1 MKRMMSV
8 LFINRSISRKGQ
20 NFIFQ
25 NQYLFKPYLTN
36 PAMAVSTTPESTK
49 NNIMNGEL
57 KKFMRWSIFL
67 FFFSL
72 SSINSF
78 AQSPNLLSYQTVIRN
93 SNNELVA
100 NATIGMRIS
109 ILSGTAAD
117 VLWYQEEHTVKT
129 NLNGLAYIVI
139 GKGTNLNG
147 IMTEIDWSKGP
158 FYIKSE
164 SDPNGGKN
172 YTLIIVSQLLSVPYA
187 IYAKSAEKVTG
198 PITELDPQFNASIA
212 KGITAA
218 DTALWNRETDP
229 VFSKSISKGITESD
243 ISYWNNKLSSFGET
257 DPSFSASISKGI
269 TAVDTAYW
277 NKKLSSFTES
287 DPLFNASVARGI
299 TALDTAKWNKILVLS
314 DTEDIADL
322 AITNDKISGIA
333 GSKVIGDIAGN
344 AANVT
349 GTVAVGNGGTG
360 ATSLT
365 GYVKGNGLSAMTA
378 ISSIPVADVTGAVKK
393 VNGTLPDSSG
403 EVTILFG
410 RVRSGIYA
418 GLPTSG
424 GVNGDI
430 YIVSGEVVN
439 TSNNGRTF
447 IKDDIAWNEI
457 SFNTAATDERYL
469 RLGGGTMEG
478 SLSFPTGKTLI
489 ITDAPTGSTDAANK
503 GYVDA
508 KISSEVPNASDTT
521 LGKIQLVGDLAGTA
535 SSPTVP
541 GLALKAPINNP
552 AFTGTVSGVTK
563 AMVDLG
569 NVDNTS
575 DVNKPVSDAT
585 LTALNLKAP
594 LASPTF
600 TGTVTG
606 VTKAMVDLGNVD
618 NTSDLNKPVSSA
630 AQTALDLKEN
640 ASNKSD
646 ASLGTSTILYPT
658 QNAVK
663 TYVDSYVASGV
674 PDATSSVKGKLQLA
688 GDLDGTAA
696 LPSIKTSAIT
706 TGKLAADAVT
716 SAKIA
721 DGEIVNADI
730 STSAAIADSKL
741 ATIATA
747 NKVSNSATTATNANT
762 ASAIVAR
769 DASGDFSAG
778 TITATGFSGPLSGN
792 ASTATLA
799 ATATKLAATKNI
811 NGTAFDGSSDIT
823 VIADA
828 GTLSGTTLKSTVVS
842 SSLTSVGTLTNLTVT
857 NPIAGSVTG
866 NAANISGTVAVLNG
880 GTGAT
885 TAAAALTNL
894 GAAPIASPTF
904 TGSVTAPIY
913 ASTPQAL
920 TAGSTINW
928 DPANGLNAS
937 VTLNQNSTLNFTSTP
952 TAGSYGRLIV
962 TQDATG
968 SRILTLPS
976 TANKVL
982 GSTSTS
988 NITLST
994 AANAKDILNFYYD
1007 GTNCFWNIGQGYGT
1021 ASSSSPSS
1029 SSTNLATSVTGILA
1043 VANGG
1048 TGAATLTGYVKG
1060 TGTTAM
1066 TASAAIPVADVTG
1079 AAPLASP
1086 AFSGTPS
1093 LPTGTTGV
1101 TQTAGTNNTTLATTA
1116 YADAAVTGKQNTL
1129 TNSAG
1134 LAGALA
1140 DETGTGLAVFATSPI
1155 LTTPNLG
1162 TPSALV
1168 GTNITG
1174 TAAGLTVGTA
1184 TNLAAGL
1191 GGQIPYQSAVGT
1203 TAMLANGTA
1212 GQVLQS
1218 NGTTLAPSWVAAPTG
1233 DMTLSGVQTVTGTK
1247 TFTSANLVLQGSTS
1261 GSTILNASGTASGTA
1276 ILPAAG
1282 GTLATLAGTE
1292 TFTNKTLTSPVL
1304 TTPSLG
1310 TPTTLVLT
1318 SATNL
1323 PLTTGVTGTLPV
1335 ANGGT
1340 GNSTATQN
1348 FIFAGPATGSTAAA
1362 PGFRALVAADI
1373 PATAISYSKIQNIT
1387 AGKLL
1392 GSISASAAAPG
1403 EVAIGSGL
1411 SLTSGTLAATNAGTV
1426 TSVAALT
1433 LGTTGNDIGS
1443 SVATA
1448 STTPIITLNIPDASV
1463 SARGVVTTGTQTI
1476 AGAKTFSGAITAKN
1490 YITTVPATITATTTT
1505 ALDFSTG
1512 NILKVSLGANITT
1525 LSVTNATAGTYLLEI
1540 IQGGTYTVAFPAA
1553 WKWSGGTAPTIT
1565 ATSGKTDIITIVYDG
1580 TTYFASAV
1588 QNF

>member
-1 MKRMMSV
+1 
-8 LFINRSISRKGQ
+8 
-20 NFIFQ
+20 
-25 NQYLFKPYLTN
+25 
-36 PAMAVSTTPESTK
+36 
-49 NNIMNGEL
+49 MNVAL

-67 FFFSL
+67 FFFSF

-78 AQSPNLLSYQTVIRN
+78 AQSPNLISYQTVIRN

-100 NATIGMRIS
+100 NATVGMRIS

-129 NLNGLAYIVI
+129 NLNGLAYVVI

-172 YTLIIVSQLLSVPYA
+172 YTLIVVSQLLSVPYA

-212 KGITAA
+212 KSITAA
-218 DTALWNRETDP
+218 DTALWNTETDP
-229 VFSKSISKGITESD
+229 LFSKSISNGITESD
-243 ISYWNNKLSSFGET
+243 ISFWNNKLSSFGET
-257 DPSFSASISKGI
+257 DPSFNISIAKGI
-269 TAVDTAYW
+269 TAVDTSYWNKKLSSFVETDPSFNTSIARGITTLDTAYW
-277 NKKLSSFTES
+277 NKKLSSFTET
-287 DPLFNASVARGI
+287 DPSFNTSIAKGI
-299 TALDTAKWNKILVLS
+299 TAVDTAKWNSIVGLS
-314 DTEDIADL
+314 GTDDIANL
-322 AITNDKISGIA
+322 AITDAKISGIA
-333 GSKVIGDIAGN
+333 GSKVTGDIAGN

-360 ATSLT
+360 ANSLT
-365 GYVKGNGLSAMTA
+365 GYVKGNGSSAMTA
-378 ISSIPVADVTGAVKK
+378 VSSIPVADVTGAVKK

-410 RVRSGIYA
+410 RVTTGNYA

-430 YIVSGEVVN
+430 YIVSGDVVN

-447 IKDDIAWNEI
+447 IKDDISWNEI
-457 SFNTAATDERYL
+457 SLNIAATDARYL

-478 SLSFPTGKTLI
+478 SLNFPTGKTLI
-489 ITDAPTGSTDAANK
+489 LTDAPTGSTDAANK

-521 LGKIQLVGDLAGTA
+521 IGKIQLAGDLGGTA

-552 AFTGTVSGVTK
+552 AFTGTVTGITK

-575 DVNKPVSDAT
+575 DVNKPVSSAT
-585 LTALNLKAP
+585 
-594 LASPTF
+594 
-600 TGTVTG
+600 
-606 VTKAMVDLGNVD
+606 
-618 NTSDLNKPVSSA
+618 
-630 AQTALDLKEN
+630 QTALDLKEN

-663 TYVDSYVASGV
+663 TYVDSQVASGA
-674 PDATSSVKGKLQLA
+674 PDATSSVKGKIQLA

-706 TGKLAADAVT
+706 TSKLAADAVT

-721 DGEIVNADI
+721 DGEIINADI

-792 ASTATLA
+792 ASTAT
-799 ATATKLAATKNI
+799 KLAATKNI
-811 NGTAFDGSSDIT
+811 NGIAFDGSSDIT
-823 VIADA
+823 VTADA

-842 SSLTSVGTLTNLTVT
+842 SSLTSVGTLMNLTVT
-857 NPIAGSVTG
+857 NPIAGSITG
-866 NAANISGTVAVLNG
+866 NAANVSGTVALLNG

-894 GAAPIASPTF
+894 GAAPVASPSF
-904 TGSVTAPIY
+904 TGTVTAPIY
-913 ASTPQAL
+913 ASAPQAL

-928 DPANGLNAS
+928 NPANGLNAS
-937 VTLNQNSTLNFTSTP
+937 VTLNQNSTLNFTSNP
-952 TAGSYGRLIV
+952 PEGSYGTLIV

-968 SRILTLPS
+968 SRIITLPS

-982 GSTSTS
+982 GSTSTTT
-988 NITLST
+988 ITLST
-994 AANAKDILNFYYD
+994 AANTKDILNFYYD
-1007 GTNCFWNIGQGYGT
+1007 GTNCYWNVGQGYGT
-1021 ASSSSPSS
+1021 AAASST
-1029 SSTNLATSVTGILA
+1029 TNLATSVTGTLP

-1066 TASAAIPVADVTG
+1066 TASASIPVADVTG

-1086 AFSGTPS
+1086 VFSGTPS

-1101 TQTAGTNNTTLATTA
+1101 TQAALTNNTTLATTA
-1116 YADAAVTGKQNTL
+1116 YADAAAGAAVTGKQNTL

-1140 DETGTGLAVFATSPI
+1140 DETGTGLAVFATSPT

-1162 TPSALV
+1162 TPSTLV

-1174 TAAGLTVGTA
+1174 TAAGLTAGTVTTNANLTGEVTSVGNA
-1184 TNLAAGL
+1184 TTLTNASVIAKVLTG
-1191 GGQIPYQSAVGT
+1191 Y
-1203 TAMLANGTA
+1203 TA
-1212 GQVLQS
+1212 GAGTVASTDNILQAIQKLDG
-1218 NGTTLAPSWVAAPTG
+1218 NNALRAPLASP
-1233 DMTLSGVQTVTGTK
+1233 
-1247 TFTSANLVLQGSTS
+1247 TFTG
-1261 GSTILNASGTASGTA
+1261 
-1276 ILPAAG
+1276 
-1282 GTLATLAGTE
+1282 
-1292 TFTNKTLTSPVL
+1292 
-1304 TTPSLG
+1304 TPSL
-1310 TPTTLVLT
+1310 PTG
-1318 SATNL
+1318 
-1323 PLTTGVTGTLPV
+1323 TTGVT
-1335 ANGGT
+1335 
-1340 GNSTATQN
+1340 Q
-1348 FIFAGPATGSTAAA
+1348 
-1362 PGFRALVAADI
+1362 
-1373 PATAISYSKIQNIT
+1373 T
-1387 AGKLL
+1387 AG
-1392 GSISASAAAPG
+1392 
-1403 EVAIGSGL
+1403 
-1411 SLTSGTLAATNAGTV
+1411 N
-1426 TSVAALT
+1426 
-1433 LGTTGNDIGS
+1433 N
-1443 SVATA
+1443 
-1448 STTPIITLNIPDASV
+1448 
-1463 SARGVVTTGTQTI
+1463 
-1476 AGAKTFSGAITAKN
+1476 
-1490 YITTVPATITATTTT
+1490 TT
-1505 ALDFSTG
+1505 ALATTQFVTSAVAAVASTVRL
-1512 NILKVSLGANITT
+1512 NSDEFTATAAQTVF
-1525 LSVTNATAGTYLLEI
+1525 NATNGSSQLTQTPLNNKVFMFINGTRI
-1540 IQGGTYTVAFPAA
+1540 KNSAYTV
-1553 WKWSGGTAPTIT
+1553 S
-1565 ATSGKTDIITIVYDG
+1565 G
-1580 TTYFASAV
+1580 TTVTYVPANNNSYVLVVGDRIQFDYAY
-1588 QNF
+1588 

>member
-1 MKRMMSV
+1 
-8 LFINRSISRKGQ
+8 
-20 NFIFQ
+20 
-25 NQYLFKPYLTN
+25 
-36 PAMAVSTTPESTK
+36 
-49 NNIMNGEL
+49 MNVAL

-67 FFFSL
+67 FFFSF

-78 AQSPNLLSYQTVIRN
+78 AQSPNLISYQTVIRN

-100 NATIGMRIS
+100 NATVGMRIS

-129 NLNGLAYIVI
+129 NLNGLAYVVI

-158 FYIKSE
+158 FHIKSE

-172 YTLIIVSQLLSVPYA
+172 YTLIVVSQLLSVPYA

-212 KGITAA
+212 KSITAA
-218 DTALWNRETDP
+218 DTALWNTETDP
-229 VFSKSISKGITESD
+229 LFSKSISNGITESD
-243 ISYWNNKLSSFGET
+243 ISFWNNKLSSFGET
-257 DPSFSASISKGI
+257 DPSFNISIAKGITAVDTSYWNKKLSSFVETDPSFNTSIAKGI
-269 TAVDTAYW
+269 TAVDTA
-277 NKKLSSFTES
+277 
-287 DPLFNASVARGI
+287 
-299 TALDTAKWNKILVLS
+299 KWNSIVGLS
-314 DTEDIADL
+314 GTDDIANL
-322 AITNDKISGIA
+322 AITDAKISGIA
-333 GSKVIGDIAGN
+333 GSKVTGDIAGN

-360 ATSLT
+360 ANSLT
-365 GYVKGNGLSAMTA
+365 GYVKGNGSSAMTA
-378 ISSIPVADVTGAVKK
+378 VSSIPVADVTGAVKK

-410 RVRSGIYA
+410 RVTTGNYA

-430 YIVSGEVVN
+430 YIVSGDVVN

-447 IKDDIAWNEI
+447 IKDDISWNEI
-457 SFNTAATDERYL
+457 SLNIAATDARYL

-478 SLSFPTGKTLI
+478 SLNFPTGKTLI
-489 ITDAPTGSTDAANK
+489 LTDAPTGSTDAANK

-521 LGKIQLVGDLAGTA
+521 IGKIQLAGDLGGTA

-552 AFTGTVSGVTK
+552 AFTGTVTGVTK
-563 AMVDLG
+563 TMVDLG

-575 DVNKPVSDAT
+575 DVNKPVSLAT
-585 LTALNLKAP
+585 
-594 LASPTF
+594 
-600 TGTVTG
+600 
-606 VTKAMVDLGNVD
+606 
-618 NTSDLNKPVSSA
+618 
-630 AQTALDLKEN
+630 QTALDLKEN

-663 TYVDSYVASGV
+663 TYVDSQVASGA
-674 PDATSSVKGKLQLA
+674 PDATSSVKGKIQLA

-706 TGKLAADAVT
+706 TSKLAADAVT

-721 DGEIVNADI
+721 DGEIINADI

-811 NGTAFDGSSDIT
+811 NGIAFDGSSDIT
-823 VIADA
+823 VTADA

-857 NPIAGSVTG
+857 NPIAGSITG
-866 NAANISGTVAVLNG
+866 NAANVSGTVALLNG

-894 GAAPIASPTF
+894 GAAPVASPSF
-904 TGSVTAPIY
+904 TGTVTSPIY
-913 ASTPQAL
+913 ASAPQAL

-928 DPANGLNAS
+928 NPANGLNAS
-937 VTLNQNSTLNFTSTP
+937 VTLNQNSTLNFTSNP
-952 TAGSYGRLIV
+952 PAGSYGTLIV

-968 SRILTLPS
+968 SRIITLPS

-982 GSTSTS
+982 GSTSTTT
-988 NITLST
+988 ITLST
-994 AANAKDILNFYYD
+994 AANTKDILNFYYD
-1007 GTNCFWNIGQGYGT
+1007 GTNCYWNVGQGYGT
-1021 ASSSSPSS
+1021 AAASST
-1029 SSTNLATSVTGILA
+1029 TNLATSVTGTLP

-1066 TASAAIPVADVTG
+1066 TASASIPVADVTG

-1086 AFSGTPS
+1086 VFSGTPS
-1093 LPTGTTGV
+1093 LPTGTTGI
-1101 TQTAGTNNTTLATTA
+1101 TQTALTNNTTLATTA
-1116 YADAAVTGKQNTL
+1116 YADAAAGAAVTGKQNTL
-1129 TNSAG
+1129 TNSSG

-1162 TPSALV
+1162 TPSTLV

-1174 TAAGLTVGTA
+1174 TAAGLTAGTVTTNANLTGEVTSVGNA
-1184 TNLAAGL
+1184 TTLTNASVIAKVLTG
-1191 GGQIPYQSAVGT
+1191 Y
-1203 TAMLANGTA
+1203 TA
-1212 GQVLQS
+1212 GAGTVASTDNILQAIQKLDG
-1218 NGTTLAPSWVAAPTG
+1218 NNALRAPLASP
-1233 DMTLSGVQTVTGTK
+1233 
-1247 TFTSANLVLQGSTS
+1247 TFTG
-1261 GSTILNASGTASGTA
+1261 
-1276 ILPAAG
+1276 
-1282 GTLATLAGTE
+1282 
-1292 TFTNKTLTSPVL
+1292 
-1304 TTPSLG
+1304 TPSL
-1310 TPTTLVLT
+1310 PTG
-1318 SATNL
+1318 
-1323 PLTTGVTGTLPV
+1323 TTGVTQTAGNNTTALATTQFVTSAV
-1335 ANGGT
+1335 AAVAST
-1340 GNSTATQN
+1340 VRLNSDEFTATAAQTV
-1348 FIFAGPATGSTAAA
+1348 FTAVQT
-1362 PGFRALVAADI
+1362 PL
-1373 PATAISYSKIQNIT
+1373 SKPYMYINGTRI
-1387 AGKLL
+1387 KN
-1392 GSISASAAAPG
+1392 SAYTW
-1403 EVAIGSGL
+1403 
-1411 SLTSGTLAATNAGTV
+1411 TSGTT
-1426 TSVAALT
+1426 
-1433 LGTTGNDIGS
+1433 
-1443 SVATA
+1443 
-1448 STTPIITLNIPDASV
+1448 IT
-1463 SARGVVTTGTQTI
+1463 
-1476 AGAKTFSGAITAKN
+1476 
-1490 YITTVPATITATTTT
+1490 YVPANNNSYV
-1505 ALDFSTG
+1505 LVVGDR
-1512 NILKVSLGANITT
+1512 
-1525 LSVTNATAGTYLLEI
+1525 
-1540 IQGGTYTVAFPAA
+1540 IQFDYA
-1553 WKWSGGTAPTIT
+1553 
-1565 ATSGKTDIITIVYDG
+1565 Y
-1580 TTYFASAV
+1580 
-1588 QNF
+1588 

>member
-8 LFINRSISRKGQ
+8 LLSNHSNSGKGQ

-25 NQYLFKPYLTN
+25 NQHLFKPYLTN
-36 PAMAVSTTPESTK
+36 PVMAVSTTPESTK
-49 NNIMNGEL
+49 NNIMNVAL

-67 FFFSL
+67 FFLSL

-257 DPSFSASISKGI
+257 DPSFNESIAKGI

-277 NKKLSSFTES
+277 NKKLSSFTET
-287 DPLFNASVARGI
+287 DPLFNVSVAKGI
-299 TALDTAKWNKILVLS
+299 TALDTAKWNRIFELS

-365 GYVKGNGLSAMTA
+365 GYVKGNGSSAMTA
-378 ISSIPVADVTGAVKK
+378 VSSIPVADVTGAVKK

-457 SFNTAATDERYL
+457 SFNTAATDARYL

-478 SLSFPTGKTLI
+478 SLNFPTGKTLI
-489 ITDAPTGSTDAANK
+489 LTDAPTGSTDAANK

-521 LGKIQLVGDLAGTA
+521 LGKIQLVGELGGTA

-552 AFTGTVSGVTK
+552 TFTGTVSGVTK

-575 DVNKPVSDAT
+575 DANKPVSD
-585 LTALNLKAP
+585 
-594 LASPTF
+594 
-600 TGTVTG
+600 
-606 VTKAMVDLGNVD
+606 
-618 NTSDLNKPVSSA
+618 A

-663 TYVDSYVASGV
+663 TYVDSQVALGT

-706 TGKLAADAVT
+706 TAKLAADAVT

-828 GTLSGTTLKSTVVS
+828 GTLSGTSLKSTVVS

-857 NPIAGSVTG
+857 NPIAGSITGSAATLTTAHNIYGNSFDGSANVTG
-866 NAANISGTVAVLNG
+866 VIAANFGGTGNGFTKFTGASGSEKTYTLPNADAIILTNQSSVAINQG

-885 TAAAALTNL
+885 NKTGAFDAL
-894 GAAPIASPTF
+894 SPMTSPGDIIYG
-904 TGSVTAPIY
+904 TSGGSGTRLAKGSDNQVLTIVSGLPAW
-913 ASTPQAL
+913 STSS
-920 TAGSTINW
+920 G
-928 DPANGLNAS
+928 
-937 VTLNQNSTLNFTSTP
+937 VTLPQDANEESLSTLSQTSFTLLHIPISTSKVKMHINGIRISNSAYSVSG
-952 TAGSYGRLIV
+952 TTVSYNAVNNGAY
-962 TQDATG
+962 D
-968 SRILTLPS
+968 LTL
-976 TANKVL
+976 NDR
-982 GSTSTS
+982 
-988 NITLST
+988 IQF
-994 AANAKDILNFYYD
+994 D
-1007 GTNCFWNIGQGYGT
+1007 
-1021 ASSSSPSS
+1021 
-1029 SSTNLATSVTGILA
+1029 
-1043 VANGG
+1043 
-1048 TGAATLTGYVKG
+1048 
-1060 TGTTAM
+1060 
-1066 TASAAIPVADVTG
+1066 
-1079 AAPLASP
+1079 
-1086 AFSGTPS
+1086 
-1093 LPTGTTGV
+1093 
-1101 TQTAGTNNTTLATTA
+1101 
-1116 YADAAVTGKQNTL
+1116 
-1129 TNSAG
+1129 
-1134 LAGALA
+1134 
-1140 DETGTGLAVFATSPI
+1140 
-1155 LTTPNLG
+1155 
-1162 TPSALV
+1162 
-1168 GTNITG
+1168 
-1174 TAAGLTVGTA
+1174 
-1184 TNLAAGL
+1184 
-1191 GGQIPYQSAVGT
+1191 YQ
-1203 TAMLANGTA
+1203 
-1212 GQVLQS
+1212 
-1218 NGTTLAPSWVAAPTG
+1218 
-1233 DMTLSGVQTVTGTK
+1233 
-1247 TFTSANLVLQGSTS
+1247 
-1261 GSTILNASGTASGTA
+1261 
-1276 ILPAAG
+1276 
-1282 GTLATLAGTE
+1282 
-1292 TFTNKTLTSPVL
+1292 
-1304 TTPSLG
+1304 
-1310 TPTTLVLT
+1310 
-1318 SATNL
+1318 
-1323 PLTTGVTGTLPV
+1323 
-1335 ANGGT
+1335 
-1340 GNSTATQN
+1340 
-1348 FIFAGPATGSTAAA
+1348 
-1362 PGFRALVAADI
+1362 
-1373 PATAISYSKIQNIT
+1373 Y
-1387 AGKLL
+1387 
-1392 GSISASAAAPG
+1392 
-1403 EVAIGSGL
+1403 
-1411 SLTSGTLAATNAGTV
+1411 
-1426 TSVAALT
+1426 
-1433 LGTTGNDIGS
+1433 
-1443 SVATA
+1443 
-1448 STTPIITLNIPDASV
+1448 
-1463 SARGVVTTGTQTI
+1463 
-1476 AGAKTFSGAITAKN
+1476 
-1490 YITTVPATITATTTT
+1490 
-1505 ALDFSTG
+1505 
-1512 NILKVSLGANITT
+1512 
-1525 LSVTNATAGTYLLEI
+1525 
-1540 IQGGTYTVAFPAA
+1540 
-1553 WKWSGGTAPTIT
+1553 
-1565 ATSGKTDIITIVYDG
+1565 
-1580 TTYFASAV
+1580 
-1588 QNF
+1588 

>member
-8 LFINRSISRKGQ
+8 LLSNRSISGKGQ

-25 NQYLFKPYLTN
+25 NQHLFKPYLTN

-49 NNIMNGEL
+49 NNIMNVAL

-117 VLWYQEEHTVKT
+117 VLWCQEEHTVKT

-257 DPSFSASISKGI
+257 DPSFNESIAKGI

-277 NKKLSSFTES
+277 NKKLSSFTET
-287 DPLFNASVARGI
+287 DPLFNVSVAKGI
-299 TALDTAKWNKILVLS
+299 TALDTAKWNKILKLS

-365 GYVKGNGLSAMTA
+365 GYVKGNGSSAMTA
-378 ISSIPVADVTGAVKK
+378 VSSIPVADVTGAVKK

-457 SFNTAATDERYL
+457 SFNTAATDARYL

-478 SLSFPTGKTLI
+478 SLNFPTGKTLI
-489 ITDAPTGSTDAANK
+489 LTDAPTGSTDAANK

-521 LGKIQLVGDLAGTA
+521 LGKIQLVGELGGTA

-552 AFTGTVSGVTK
+552 S
-563 AMVDLG
+563 
-569 NVDNTS
+569 
-575 DVNKPVSDAT
+575 
-585 LTALNLKAP
+585 
-594 LASPTF
+594 F

-618 NTSDLNKPVSSA
+618 NTSDMNKPVSSA

-663 TYVDSYVASGV
+663 TYVDSQVALGT

-706 TGKLAADAVT
+706 TAKLAADAVT

-828 GTLSGTTLKSTVVS
+828 GTLSGTSLKSTVVS

-857 NPIAGSVTG
+857 NPIAGSITGSAATLTTARNIYGNSFDGSANVTG
-866 NAANISGTVAVLNG
+866 VIAANFGGTGNGFTKFTGASGSEKTYTLPNADAIILTNQSSVAINQG

-885 TAAAALTNL
+885 NKTGAFDAL
-894 GAAPIASPTF
+894 SPMTSPGDIIYG
-904 TGSVTAPIY
+904 TSGGSGTRLAKGSDNQVLTIVSGLPAW
-913 ASTPQAL
+913 STSS
-920 TAGSTINW
+920 G
-928 DPANGLNAS
+928 
-937 VTLNQNSTLNFTSTP
+937 VTLPQDANEESLSTLSQTSFTLLHIPISTSKVKMHINGIRISNSAYSVSG
-952 TAGSYGRLIV
+952 TTVSYNAVNNGAY
-962 TQDATG
+962 D
-968 SRILTLPS
+968 LTL
-976 TANKVL
+976 NDR
-982 GSTSTS
+982 
-988 NITLST
+988 IQF
-994 AANAKDILNFYYD
+994 D
-1007 GTNCFWNIGQGYGT
+1007 
-1021 ASSSSPSS
+1021 
-1029 SSTNLATSVTGILA
+1029 
-1043 VANGG
+1043 
-1048 TGAATLTGYVKG
+1048 
-1060 TGTTAM
+1060 
-1066 TASAAIPVADVTG
+1066 
-1079 AAPLASP
+1079 
-1086 AFSGTPS
+1086 
-1093 LPTGTTGV
+1093 
-1101 TQTAGTNNTTLATTA
+1101 
-1116 YADAAVTGKQNTL
+1116 
-1129 TNSAG
+1129 
-1134 LAGALA
+1134 
-1140 DETGTGLAVFATSPI
+1140 
-1155 LTTPNLG
+1155 
-1162 TPSALV
+1162 
-1168 GTNITG
+1168 
-1174 TAAGLTVGTA
+1174 
-1184 TNLAAGL
+1184 
-1191 GGQIPYQSAVGT
+1191 YQ
-1203 TAMLANGTA
+1203 
-1212 GQVLQS
+1212 
-1218 NGTTLAPSWVAAPTG
+1218 
-1233 DMTLSGVQTVTGTK
+1233 
-1247 TFTSANLVLQGSTS
+1247 
-1261 GSTILNASGTASGTA
+1261 
-1276 ILPAAG
+1276 
-1282 GTLATLAGTE
+1282 
-1292 TFTNKTLTSPVL
+1292 
-1304 TTPSLG
+1304 
-1310 TPTTLVLT
+1310 
-1318 SATNL
+1318 
-1323 PLTTGVTGTLPV
+1323 
-1335 ANGGT
+1335 
-1340 GNSTATQN
+1340 
-1348 FIFAGPATGSTAAA
+1348 
-1362 PGFRALVAADI
+1362 
-1373 PATAISYSKIQNIT
+1373 Y
-1387 AGKLL
+1387 
-1392 GSISASAAAPG
+1392 
-1403 EVAIGSGL
+1403 
-1411 SLTSGTLAATNAGTV
+1411 
-1426 TSVAALT
+1426 
-1433 LGTTGNDIGS
+1433 
-1443 SVATA
+1443 
-1448 STTPIITLNIPDASV
+1448 
-1463 SARGVVTTGTQTI
+1463 
-1476 AGAKTFSGAITAKN
+1476 
-1490 YITTVPATITATTTT
+1490 
-1505 ALDFSTG
+1505 
-1512 NILKVSLGANITT
+1512 
-1525 LSVTNATAGTYLLEI
+1525 
-1540 IQGGTYTVAFPAA
+1540 
-1553 WKWSGGTAPTIT
+1553 
-1565 ATSGKTDIITIVYDG
+1565 
-1580 TTYFASAV
+1580 
-1588 QNF
+1588 

>member
-8 LFINRSISRKGQ
+8 LLSNRSISGKGQ

-25 NQYLFKPYLTN
+25 NQHLFKPYLTN

-49 NNIMNGEL
+49 NNIMNVAL

-117 VLWYQEEHTVKT
+117 VLWCQEEHTVKT

-257 DPSFSASISKGI
+257 DPSFNESIAKGI

-277 NKKLSSFTES
+277 NKKLSSFTET
-287 DPLFNASVARGI
+287 DPLFNVSVAKGI
-299 TALDTAKWNKILVLS
+299 TALDTAKWNKILKLS

-365 GYVKGNGLSAMTA
+365 GYVKGNGSSAMTA
-378 ISSIPVADVTGAVKK
+378 VSSIPVADVTGAVKK

-457 SFNTAATDERYL
+457 SFNTAATDARYL

-478 SLSFPTGKTLI
+478 SLNFPTGKTLI
-489 ITDAPTGSTDAANK
+489 LTDAPTGSTDAANK

-521 LGKIQLVGDLAGTA
+521 LGKIQLVGELGGTA

-541 GLALKAPINNP
+541 GLALKALINNP
-552 AFTGTVSGVTK
+552 S
-563 AMVDLG
+563 
-569 NVDNTS
+569 
-575 DVNKPVSDAT
+575 
-585 LTALNLKAP
+585 
-594 LASPTF
+594 F

-618 NTSDLNKPVSSA
+618 NTSDANKPVSLA
-630 AQTALDLKEN
+630 AQTELDLKEN

-663 TYVDSYVASGV
+663 TYVDSQVALGT

-706 TGKLAADAVT
+706 TAKLAADAVT

-828 GTLSGTTLKSTVVS
+828 GTLSGTSLKSTVVS

-857 NPIAGSVTG
+857 NPIAGSITGSAATLTTAHNIYGNSFDGSANVTG
-866 NAANISGTVAVLNG
+866 VIAANFGGTGNGFTKFTGASGSEKTYTLPNADAIILTNQSSVAINQG

-885 TAAAALTNL
+885 NKTGAFDAL
-894 GAAPIASPTF
+894 SPMTSPGDIIYG
-904 TGSVTAPIY
+904 TSGGSGTRLAKGSDNQVLTIVSGLPAW
-913 ASTPQAL
+913 STSS
-920 TAGSTINW
+920 G
-928 DPANGLNAS
+928 
-937 VTLNQNSTLNFTSTP
+937 VTLPQDANEESLSTLSQTSFTLLHIPISTSKVKMHINGIRISNSAYSVSG
-952 TAGSYGRLIV
+952 TTVSYNAVNNGAY
-962 TQDATG
+962 D
-968 SRILTLPS
+968 LTL
-976 TANKVL
+976 NDR
-982 GSTSTS
+982 
-988 NITLST
+988 IQF
-994 AANAKDILNFYYD
+994 D
-1007 GTNCFWNIGQGYGT
+1007 
-1021 ASSSSPSS
+1021 
-1029 SSTNLATSVTGILA
+1029 
-1043 VANGG
+1043 
-1048 TGAATLTGYVKG
+1048 
-1060 TGTTAM
+1060 
-1066 TASAAIPVADVTG
+1066 
-1079 AAPLASP
+1079 
-1086 AFSGTPS
+1086 
-1093 LPTGTTGV
+1093 
-1101 TQTAGTNNTTLATTA
+1101 
-1116 YADAAVTGKQNTL
+1116 
-1129 TNSAG
+1129 
-1134 LAGALA
+1134 
-1140 DETGTGLAVFATSPI
+1140 
-1155 LTTPNLG
+1155 
-1162 TPSALV
+1162 
-1168 GTNITG
+1168 
-1174 TAAGLTVGTA
+1174 
-1184 TNLAAGL
+1184 
-1191 GGQIPYQSAVGT
+1191 YQ
-1203 TAMLANGTA
+1203 
-1212 GQVLQS
+1212 
-1218 NGTTLAPSWVAAPTG
+1218 
-1233 DMTLSGVQTVTGTK
+1233 
-1247 TFTSANLVLQGSTS
+1247 
-1261 GSTILNASGTASGTA
+1261 
-1276 ILPAAG
+1276 
-1282 GTLATLAGTE
+1282 
-1292 TFTNKTLTSPVL
+1292 
-1304 TTPSLG
+1304 
-1310 TPTTLVLT
+1310 
-1318 SATNL
+1318 
-1323 PLTTGVTGTLPV
+1323 
-1335 ANGGT
+1335 
-1340 GNSTATQN
+1340 
-1348 FIFAGPATGSTAAA
+1348 
-1362 PGFRALVAADI
+1362 
-1373 PATAISYSKIQNIT
+1373 Y
-1387 AGKLL
+1387 
-1392 GSISASAAAPG
+1392 
-1403 EVAIGSGL
+1403 
-1411 SLTSGTLAATNAGTV
+1411 
-1426 TSVAALT
+1426 
-1433 LGTTGNDIGS
+1433 
-1443 SVATA
+1443 
-1448 STTPIITLNIPDASV
+1448 
-1463 SARGVVTTGTQTI
+1463 
-1476 AGAKTFSGAITAKN
+1476 
-1490 YITTVPATITATTTT
+1490 
-1505 ALDFSTG
+1505 
-1512 NILKVSLGANITT
+1512 
-1525 LSVTNATAGTYLLEI
+1525 
-1540 IQGGTYTVAFPAA
+1540 
-1553 WKWSGGTAPTIT
+1553 
-1565 ATSGKTDIITIVYDG
+1565 
-1580 TTYFASAV
+1580 
-1588 QNF
+1588 

>member
-8 LFINRSISRKGQ
+8 LLSNRSISGKGQ

-25 NQYLFKPYLTN
+25 NQHLFKPYLTN

-49 NNIMNGEL
+49 NNIMNVAL

-117 VLWYQEEHTVKT
+117 VLWCQEEHTVKT

-257 DPSFSASISKGI
+257 DPSFNESIAKGI

-277 NKKLSSFTES
+277 NKKLSSFTET
-287 DPLFNASVARGI
+287 DPLFNVSVAKGI
-299 TALDTAKWNKILVLS
+299 TALDTAKWNRIFELS

-365 GYVKGNGLSAMTA
+365 GYVKGNGSSAMTA
-378 ISSIPVADVTGAVKK
+378 VSSIPVADVTGAVKK

-457 SFNTAATDERYL
+457 SFNTAATDARYL

-478 SLSFPTGKTLI
+478 SLNFPTGKTLI

-521 LGKIQLVGDLAGTA
+521 LGKIQLVGELGGTA

-575 DVNKPVSDAT
+575 DANKPVS
-585 LTALNLKAP
+585 L
-594 LASPTF
+594 
-600 TGTVTG
+600 
-606 VTKAMVDLGNVD
+606 
-618 NTSDLNKPVSSA
+618 A

-663 TYVDSYVASGV
+663 TYVDSQVALGT

-706 TGKLAADAVT
+706 TAKLAADAVT

-828 GTLSGTTLKSTVVS
+828 GTLSGTSLKSTVVS

-857 NPIAGSVTG
+857 NPIAGSITGSAATLTTAHNIYGNSFDGSANVTG
-866 NAANISGTVAVLNG
+866 VIAANFGGTGNGFTKFTGASGSEKTYTLPNADAIILTNQSSVAINQG

-885 TAAAALTNL
+885 NKTGAFDAL
-894 GAAPIASPTF
+894 SPMTSPGDIIYG
-904 TGSVTAPIY
+904 TSGGSGTRLAKGSDNQVLTIVSGLPAW
-913 ASTPQAL
+913 STSS
-920 TAGSTINW
+920 G
-928 DPANGLNAS
+928 
-937 VTLNQNSTLNFTSTP
+937 VTLPQDANEESLSTLSQTSFTLLHIPISTSKVKMHINGIRISNSAYSVSG
-952 TAGSYGRLIV
+952 TTVSYNAVNNGAY
-962 TQDATG
+962 D
-968 SRILTLPS
+968 LTL
-976 TANKVL
+976 NDR
-982 GSTSTS
+982 
-988 NITLST
+988 IQF
-994 AANAKDILNFYYD
+994 D
-1007 GTNCFWNIGQGYGT
+1007 
-1021 ASSSSPSS
+1021 
-1029 SSTNLATSVTGILA
+1029 
-1043 VANGG
+1043 
-1048 TGAATLTGYVKG
+1048 
-1060 TGTTAM
+1060 
-1066 TASAAIPVADVTG
+1066 
-1079 AAPLASP
+1079 
-1086 AFSGTPS
+1086 
-1093 LPTGTTGV
+1093 
-1101 TQTAGTNNTTLATTA
+1101 
-1116 YADAAVTGKQNTL
+1116 
-1129 TNSAG
+1129 
-1134 LAGALA
+1134 
-1140 DETGTGLAVFATSPI
+1140 
-1155 LTTPNLG
+1155 
-1162 TPSALV
+1162 
-1168 GTNITG
+1168 
-1174 TAAGLTVGTA
+1174 
-1184 TNLAAGL
+1184 
-1191 GGQIPYQSAVGT
+1191 YQ
-1203 TAMLANGTA
+1203 
-1212 GQVLQS
+1212 
-1218 NGTTLAPSWVAAPTG
+1218 
-1233 DMTLSGVQTVTGTK
+1233 
-1247 TFTSANLVLQGSTS
+1247 
-1261 GSTILNASGTASGTA
+1261 
-1276 ILPAAG
+1276 
-1282 GTLATLAGTE
+1282 
-1292 TFTNKTLTSPVL
+1292 
-1304 TTPSLG
+1304 
-1310 TPTTLVLT
+1310 
-1318 SATNL
+1318 
-1323 PLTTGVTGTLPV
+1323 
-1335 ANGGT
+1335 
-1340 GNSTATQN
+1340 
-1348 FIFAGPATGSTAAA
+1348 
-1362 PGFRALVAADI
+1362 
-1373 PATAISYSKIQNIT
+1373 Y
-1387 AGKLL
+1387 
-1392 GSISASAAAPG
+1392 
-1403 EVAIGSGL
+1403 
-1411 SLTSGTLAATNAGTV
+1411 
-1426 TSVAALT
+1426 
-1433 LGTTGNDIGS
+1433 
-1443 SVATA
+1443 
-1448 STTPIITLNIPDASV
+1448 
-1463 SARGVVTTGTQTI
+1463 
-1476 AGAKTFSGAITAKN
+1476 
-1490 YITTVPATITATTTT
+1490 
-1505 ALDFSTG
+1505 
-1512 NILKVSLGANITT
+1512 
-1525 LSVTNATAGTYLLEI
+1525 
-1540 IQGGTYTVAFPAA
+1540 
-1553 WKWSGGTAPTIT
+1553 
-1565 ATSGKTDIITIVYDG
+1565 
-1580 TTYFASAV
+1580 
-1588 QNF
+1588 

>member
-1 MKRMMSV
+1 
-8 LFINRSISRKGQ
+8 
-20 NFIFQ
+20 
-25 NQYLFKPYLTN
+25 
-36 PAMAVSTTPESTK
+36 
-49 NNIMNGEL
+49 MNVAL

-67 FFFSL
+67 FFFSF

-78 AQSPNLLSYQTVIRN
+78 AQSPNLISYQTVIRN

-100 NATIGMRIS
+100 NATVGMRIS

-129 NLNGLAYIVI
+129 NLNGLAYVVI

-172 YTLIIVSQLLSVPYA
+172 YTLIVVSQLLSVPYA

-212 KGITAA
+212 KSITAA
-218 DTALWNRETDP
+218 DTALWNTETDP
-229 VFSKSISKGITESD
+229 LFSKSISNGITESD
-243 ISYWNNKLSSFGET
+243 ISFWNNKLSSFGET
-257 DPSFSASISKGI
+257 DPSFNISIAKGI

-277 NKKLSSFTES
+277 NKKLSSFAET
-287 DPLFNASVARGI
+287 DPSFNTSIAKGI
-299 TALDTAKWNKILVLS
+299 TAVDTAKWNSILDLS
-314 DTEDIADL
+314 DTDDIADL
-322 AITNDKISGIA
+322 AITNAKITGIV

-365 GYVKGNGLSAMTA
+365 GYVKGNGSSAMTA
-378 ISSIPVADVTGAVKK
+378 VSSIPVADVTGAVKK

-410 RVRSGIYA
+410 RVTTGNYA

-430 YIVSGEVVN
+430 YIVSGDVVN

-447 IKDDIAWNEI
+447 IKDDISWNEI
-457 SFNTAATDERYL
+457 SLNIAATDARYL

-478 SLSFPTGKTLI
+478 SLNFPTGKTLI
-489 ITDAPTGSTDAANK
+489 LTDAPTGSTDAANK

-521 LGKIQLVGDLAGTA
+521 IGKIQLAGDLGGTA

-552 AFTGTVSGVTK
+552 AFTGTVTGITK

-575 DVNKPVSDAT
+575 DVNKPVSSAT
-585 LTALNLKAP
+585 
-594 LASPTF
+594 
-600 TGTVTG
+600 
-606 VTKAMVDLGNVD
+606 
-618 NTSDLNKPVSSA
+618 
-630 AQTALDLKEN
+630 QTALDLKEN

-646 ASLGTSTILYPT
+646 ATLGTSTILYPT

-663 TYVDSYVASGV
+663 TYVDSQVASGA
-674 PDATSSVKGKLQLA
+674 PDATSSVKGKIQLA

-706 TGKLAADAVT
+706 TSKLSADAVT

-721 DGEIVNADI
+721 DGEIINADI

-811 NGTAFDGSSDIT
+811 NGIAFDGSSDIT
-823 VIADA
+823 VTADA

-857 NPIAGSVTG
+857 NPIAGSITG
-866 NAANISGTVAVLNG
+866 NAANVSGTVALLNG

-894 GAAPIASPTF
+894 GAAPVASPTF
-904 TGSVTAPIY
+904 TGTVTSPIY
-913 ASTPQAL
+913 ASAPQAL

-937 VTLNQNSTLNFTSTP
+937 VTLNQNSTLNFTSNP
-952 TAGSYGRLIV
+952 PAGSYGTLIV

-968 SRILTLPS
+968 SRIITLPS

-982 GSTSTS
+982 GSTSTTT
-988 NITLST
+988 ITLST
-994 AANAKDILNFYYD
+994 AANTKDILNFYYD
-1007 GTNCFWNIGQGYGT
+1007 GTNCYWNVGQGYGT
-1021 ASSSSPSS
+1021 AAASST
-1029 SSTNLATSVTGILA
+1029 TNLATSVTGTLP

-1066 TASAAIPVADVTG
+1066 TASASIPVADVTG

-1086 AFSGTPS
+1086 VFSGTPS

-1101 TQTAGTNNTTLATTA
+1101 TQAALTNNTTLATTA
-1116 YADAAVTGKQNTL
+1116 YADAAAGAAVTGKQNTL
-1129 TNSAG
+1129 TNSSG

-1162 TPSALV
+1162 TPSTLV

-1174 TAAGLTVGTA
+1174 TAAGLTAGTVTTNANLTGEVTSVGNA
-1184 TNLAAGL
+1184 TTLTNASVIAKVLTGYAAG
-1191 GGQIPYQSAVGT
+1191 
-1203 TAMLANGTA
+1203 
-1212 GQVLQS
+1212 
-1218 NGTTLAPSWVAAPTG
+1218 
-1233 DMTLSGVQTVTGTK
+1233 
-1247 TFTSANLVLQGSTS
+1247 
-1261 GSTILNASGTASGTA
+1261 SGTVASTDNILQA
-1276 ILPAAG
+1276 IQKLDGNDALKAPLASPAFSG
-1282 GTLATLAGTE
+1282 
-1292 TFTNKTLTSPVL
+1292 
-1304 TTPSLG
+1304 TPSL
-1310 TPTTLVLT
+1310 PTG
-1318 SATNL
+1318 
-1323 PLTTGVTGTLPV
+1323 TTGVTQTAGNNTTALATTQFVTSAV
-1335 ANGGT
+1335 AAVAST
-1340 GNSTATQN
+1340 VRLNSDEFTATAAQTAFTFTTATSN
-1348 FIFAGPATGSTAAA
+1348 TGAVQTPLSKPYMFINGIRIKNAA
-1362 PGFRALVAADI
+1362 F
-1373 PATAISYSKIQNIT
+1373 TW
-1387 AGKLL
+1387 
-1392 GSISASAAAPG
+1392 
-1403 EVAIGSGL
+1403 
-1411 SLTSGTLAATNAGTV
+1411 TSGTTTV
-1426 TSVAALT
+1426 TYIPANNNSYVLVA
-1433 LGTTGNDIGS
+1433 GD
-1443 SVATA
+1443 
-1448 STTPIITLNIPDASV
+1448 
-1463 SARGVVTTGTQTI
+1463 R
-1476 AGAKTFSGAITAKN
+1476 
-1490 YITTVPATITATTTT
+1490 
-1505 ALDFSTG
+1505 
-1512 NILKVSLGANITT
+1512 
-1525 LSVTNATAGTYLLEI
+1525 
-1540 IQGGTYTVAFPAA
+1540 IQFDYA
-1553 WKWSGGTAPTIT
+1553 
-1565 ATSGKTDIITIVYDG
+1565 Y
-1580 TTYFASAV
+1580 
-1588 QNF
+1588 

>member
-1 MKRMMSV
+1 MKRMISV
-8 LFINRSISRKGQ
+8 LLSNHSNSGKGQ

-25 NQYLFKPYLTN
+25 NQHLFKPYLTN
-36 PAMAVSTTPESTK
+36 PAMAASTTPESTK
-49 NNIMNGEL
+49 NNIMNGAL
-57 KKFMRWSIFL
+57 KNFMRWSIFL
-67 FFFSL
+67 FFLSL

-257 DPSFSASISKGI
+257 DPSFNESIAKGI

-277 NKKLSSFTES
+277 NKKLSSFTET
-287 DPLFNASVARGI
+287 DPLFNVSVAKGI
-299 TALDTAKWNKILVLS
+299 TALDTAKWNKILKLS

-365 GYVKGNGLSAMTA
+365 GYVKGNGSSAMTA
-378 ISSIPVADVTGAVKK
+378 VSSIPVADVTGAVKK

-457 SFNTAATDERYL
+457 SFNTAATDARYL

-478 SLSFPTGKTLI
+478 SLNFPTGKTLI
-489 ITDAPTGSTDAANK
+489 LTDAPTGSTDAANK

-521 LGKIQLVGDLAGTA
+521 LGKIQLVGELGGTA

-569 NVDNTS
+569 NVVNTS
-575 DVNKPVSDAT
+575 DANKPVS
-585 LTALNLKAP
+585 L
-594 LASPTF
+594 
-600 TGTVTG
+600 
-606 VTKAMVDLGNVD
+606 
-618 NTSDLNKPVSSA
+618 A

-663 TYVDSYVASGV
+663 TYVDSQVALGT

-706 TGKLAADAVT
+706 TAKLAADAVT

-828 GTLSGTTLKSTVVS
+828 GTLSGTSLKSTVVS

-857 NPIAGSVTG
+857 NPIAGSITGSAATLTTARNIYGNSFDGSANVTG
-866 NAANISGTVAVLNG
+866 VIAANFGGTGNGFTKFTGASGSEKTYTLPNADAIILTNQSSVAINQG

-885 TAAAALTNL
+885 NKTGAFDAL
-894 GAAPIASPTF
+894 SPMTSPGDIIYG
-904 TGSVTAPIY
+904 TSGGSGTRLAKGSDNQVLTIVSGLPAW
-913 ASTPQAL
+913 STSS
-920 TAGSTINW
+920 G
-928 DPANGLNAS
+928 
-937 VTLNQNSTLNFTSTP
+937 VTLPQDANEESLSTLSQTSFTLLHIPISTSKVKMYINGIRISNSAYSVSG
-952 TAGSYGRLIV
+952 TTVSYNAVNNGAY
-962 TQDATG
+962 D
-968 SRILTLPS
+968 LTL
-976 TANKVL
+976 NDR
-982 GSTSTS
+982 
-988 NITLST
+988 IQF
-994 AANAKDILNFYYD
+994 D
-1007 GTNCFWNIGQGYGT
+1007 
-1021 ASSSSPSS
+1021 
-1029 SSTNLATSVTGILA
+1029 
-1043 VANGG
+1043 
-1048 TGAATLTGYVKG
+1048 
-1060 TGTTAM
+1060 
-1066 TASAAIPVADVTG
+1066 
-1079 AAPLASP
+1079 
-1086 AFSGTPS
+1086 
-1093 LPTGTTGV
+1093 
-1101 TQTAGTNNTTLATTA
+1101 
-1116 YADAAVTGKQNTL
+1116 
-1129 TNSAG
+1129 
-1134 LAGALA
+1134 
-1140 DETGTGLAVFATSPI
+1140 
-1155 LTTPNLG
+1155 
-1162 TPSALV
+1162 
-1168 GTNITG
+1168 
-1174 TAAGLTVGTA
+1174 
-1184 TNLAAGL
+1184 
-1191 GGQIPYQSAVGT
+1191 YQ
-1203 TAMLANGTA
+1203 
-1212 GQVLQS
+1212 
-1218 NGTTLAPSWVAAPTG
+1218 
-1233 DMTLSGVQTVTGTK
+1233 
-1247 TFTSANLVLQGSTS
+1247 
-1261 GSTILNASGTASGTA
+1261 
-1276 ILPAAG
+1276 
-1282 GTLATLAGTE
+1282 
-1292 TFTNKTLTSPVL
+1292 
-1304 TTPSLG
+1304 
-1310 TPTTLVLT
+1310 
-1318 SATNL
+1318 
-1323 PLTTGVTGTLPV
+1323 
-1335 ANGGT
+1335 
-1340 GNSTATQN
+1340 
-1348 FIFAGPATGSTAAA
+1348 
-1362 PGFRALVAADI
+1362 
-1373 PATAISYSKIQNIT
+1373 Y
-1387 AGKLL
+1387 
-1392 GSISASAAAPG
+1392 
-1403 EVAIGSGL
+1403 
-1411 SLTSGTLAATNAGTV
+1411 
-1426 TSVAALT
+1426 
-1433 LGTTGNDIGS
+1433 
-1443 SVATA
+1443 
-1448 STTPIITLNIPDASV
+1448 
-1463 SARGVVTTGTQTI
+1463 
-1476 AGAKTFSGAITAKN
+1476 
-1490 YITTVPATITATTTT
+1490 
-1505 ALDFSTG
+1505 
-1512 NILKVSLGANITT
+1512 
-1525 LSVTNATAGTYLLEI
+1525 
-1540 IQGGTYTVAFPAA
+1540 
-1553 WKWSGGTAPTIT
+1553 
-1565 ATSGKTDIITIVYDG
+1565 
-1580 TTYFASAV
+1580 
-1588 QNF
+1588 

>member
-8 LFINRSISRKGQ
+8 LLSNRSISGKGQ

-25 NQYLFKPYLTN
+25 NQHLFKPYLTN

-49 NNIMNGEL
+49 NNIMNVAL

-257 DPSFSASISKGI
+257 DPSFNESIAKGI

-277 NKKLSSFTES
+277 NKKLSSFTET
-287 DPLFNASVARGI
+287 DPLFNVSVAKGI
-299 TALDTAKWNKILVLS
+299 TALDTAKWNKILKLS

-365 GYVKGNGLSAMTA
+365 GYVKGNGSSAMTA
-378 ISSIPVADVTGAVKK
+378 VSSIPVADVTGAVKK

-457 SFNTAATDERYL
+457 SFNTAATDARYL

-478 SLSFPTGKTLI
+478 SLNFPTGKTLI
-489 ITDAPTGSTDAANK
+489 LTDAPTGSTDAANK

-521 LGKIQLVGDLAGTA
+521 LGKIQLVGELGGTA

-575 DVNKPVSDAT
+575 DANKPVS
-585 LTALNLKAP
+585 L
-594 LASPTF
+594 
-600 TGTVTG
+600 
-606 VTKAMVDLGNVD
+606 
-618 NTSDLNKPVSSA
+618 A

-663 TYVDSYVASGV
+663 TYVDSQVALGT

-706 TGKLAADAVT
+706 TAKLAADAVT

-828 GTLSGTTLKSTVVS
+828 GTLSGTSLKSTVVS

-857 NPIAGSVTG
+857 NPIAGSITGSAATLTTARNIYGNSFDGSANVTG
-866 NAANISGTVAVLNG
+866 VIAANFGGTGNGFTKFTGASGSEKTYTLPNADAIILTNQSSVAINQG

-885 TAAAALTNL
+885 NKTGAFDAL
-894 GAAPIASPTF
+894 SPMTSPGDIIYG
-904 TGSVTAPIY
+904 TSGGSGTRLAKGSDNQVLTIVSGLPAW
-913 ASTPQAL
+913 STSS
-920 TAGSTINW
+920 G
-928 DPANGLNAS
+928 
-937 VTLNQNSTLNFTSTP
+937 VTLPQDANEESLSTLSQTSFTLLHIPISTSKVKMHINGIRISNSAYSVSG
-952 TAGSYGRLIV
+952 TTVSYNAVNNGAY
-962 TQDATG
+962 D
-968 SRILTLPS
+968 LTL
-976 TANKVL
+976 NDR
-982 GSTSTS
+982 
-988 NITLST
+988 IQF
-994 AANAKDILNFYYD
+994 D
-1007 GTNCFWNIGQGYGT
+1007 
-1021 ASSSSPSS
+1021 
-1029 SSTNLATSVTGILA
+1029 
-1043 VANGG
+1043 
-1048 TGAATLTGYVKG
+1048 
-1060 TGTTAM
+1060 
-1066 TASAAIPVADVTG
+1066 
-1079 AAPLASP
+1079 
-1086 AFSGTPS
+1086 
-1093 LPTGTTGV
+1093 
-1101 TQTAGTNNTTLATTA
+1101 
-1116 YADAAVTGKQNTL
+1116 
-1129 TNSAG
+1129 
-1134 LAGALA
+1134 
-1140 DETGTGLAVFATSPI
+1140 
-1155 LTTPNLG
+1155 
-1162 TPSALV
+1162 
-1168 GTNITG
+1168 
-1174 TAAGLTVGTA
+1174 
-1184 TNLAAGL
+1184 
-1191 GGQIPYQSAVGT
+1191 YQ
-1203 TAMLANGTA
+1203 
-1212 GQVLQS
+1212 
-1218 NGTTLAPSWVAAPTG
+1218 
-1233 DMTLSGVQTVTGTK
+1233 
-1247 TFTSANLVLQGSTS
+1247 
-1261 GSTILNASGTASGTA
+1261 
-1276 ILPAAG
+1276 
-1282 GTLATLAGTE
+1282 
-1292 TFTNKTLTSPVL
+1292 
-1304 TTPSLG
+1304 
-1310 TPTTLVLT
+1310 
-1318 SATNL
+1318 
-1323 PLTTGVTGTLPV
+1323 
-1335 ANGGT
+1335 
-1340 GNSTATQN
+1340 
-1348 FIFAGPATGSTAAA
+1348 
-1362 PGFRALVAADI
+1362 
-1373 PATAISYSKIQNIT
+1373 Y
-1387 AGKLL
+1387 
-1392 GSISASAAAPG
+1392 
-1403 EVAIGSGL
+1403 
-1411 SLTSGTLAATNAGTV
+1411 
-1426 TSVAALT
+1426 
-1433 LGTTGNDIGS
+1433 
-1443 SVATA
+1443 
-1448 STTPIITLNIPDASV
+1448 
-1463 SARGVVTTGTQTI
+1463 
-1476 AGAKTFSGAITAKN
+1476 
-1490 YITTVPATITATTTT
+1490 
-1505 ALDFSTG
+1505 
-1512 NILKVSLGANITT
+1512 
-1525 LSVTNATAGTYLLEI
+1525 
-1540 IQGGTYTVAFPAA
+1540 
-1553 WKWSGGTAPTIT
+1553 
-1565 ATSGKTDIITIVYDG
+1565 
-1580 TTYFASAV
+1580 
-1588 QNF
+1588 

>member
-8 LFINRSISRKGQ
+8 LLSNRSISGKGQ

-25 NQYLFKPYLTN
+25 NQHLFKPYLTN

-49 NNIMNGEL
+49 NNIMNVAL

-117 VLWYQEEHTVKT
+117 VLWCQEEHTVKT

-229 VFSKSISKGITESD
+229 VFSKSISNGIKESD

-257 DPSFSASISKGI
+257 DPSFNESIAKGI

-277 NKKLSSFTES
+277 NKKLSSFTET
-287 DPLFNASVARGI
+287 DPLFNVSVAKGI
-299 TALDTAKWNKILVLS
+299 TALDTAKWNKILKLS

-365 GYVKGNGLSAMTA
+365 GYVKGNGSSAMTA
-378 ISSIPVADVTGAVKK
+378 VSSIPVADVTGAVKK

-457 SFNTAATDERYL
+457 SFNTAATDARYL

-478 SLSFPTGKTLI
+478 SLNFPTGKTLI
-489 ITDAPTGSTDAANK
+489 LTDAPTGSTDAANK

-521 LGKIQLVGDLAGTA
+521 LGKIQLVGELGGTA

-575 DVNKPVSDAT
+575 DANKPVS
-585 LTALNLKAP
+585 L
-594 LASPTF
+594 
-600 TGTVTG
+600 
-606 VTKAMVDLGNVD
+606 
-618 NTSDLNKPVSSA
+618 A

-663 TYVDSYVASGV
+663 TYVDSQVALGTPDATSSVKGKLQLAGDLAGSASSPTVPGLALKAPINSPAFTGTVSGV
-674 PDATSSVKGKLQLA
+674 TKSMVDLGNVDNTSDANKPVSDAAQTALDLKENASNKSDASLGTSTILYPTQNAVKTYVDSQVALGAPDATSSVKGKLQLA

-706 TGKLAADAVT
+706 TAKLAADAVT

-828 GTLSGTTLKSTVVS
+828 GTLSGTSLKSTVVS

-857 NPIAGSVTG
+857 NPIAGSITGSAATLTTAHNIYGNSFDGSANVTG
-866 NAANISGTVAVLNG
+866 VIAANFGGTGNGFTKFTGASGSEKTYTLPNADAIILTNQSSVAINQG

-885 TAAAALTNL
+885 NKTGAFDAL
-894 GAAPIASPTF
+894 SPMTSPGDIIYG
-904 TGSVTAPIY
+904 TSGGSGTRLAKGSDNQVLTIVSGLPAW
-913 ASTPQAL
+913 STSS
-920 TAGSTINW
+920 G
-928 DPANGLNAS
+928 
-937 VTLNQNSTLNFTSTP
+937 VTLPQDANEESLSTLSQTSFTLLHIPISTSKVKMHINGIRISNSAYSVSG
-952 TAGSYGRLIV
+952 TTVSYNAVNNGAY
-962 TQDATG
+962 D
-968 SRILTLPS
+968 LTL
-976 TANKVL
+976 NDR
-982 GSTSTS
+982 
-988 NITLST
+988 IQF
-994 AANAKDILNFYYD
+994 D
-1007 GTNCFWNIGQGYGT
+1007 
-1021 ASSSSPSS
+1021 
-1029 SSTNLATSVTGILA
+1029 
-1043 VANGG
+1043 
-1048 TGAATLTGYVKG
+1048 
-1060 TGTTAM
+1060 
-1066 TASAAIPVADVTG
+1066 
-1079 AAPLASP
+1079 
-1086 AFSGTPS
+1086 
-1093 LPTGTTGV
+1093 
-1101 TQTAGTNNTTLATTA
+1101 
-1116 YADAAVTGKQNTL
+1116 
-1129 TNSAG
+1129 
-1134 LAGALA
+1134 
-1140 DETGTGLAVFATSPI
+1140 
-1155 LTTPNLG
+1155 
-1162 TPSALV
+1162 
-1168 GTNITG
+1168 
-1174 TAAGLTVGTA
+1174 
-1184 TNLAAGL
+1184 
-1191 GGQIPYQSAVGT
+1191 YQ
-1203 TAMLANGTA
+1203 
-1212 GQVLQS
+1212 
-1218 NGTTLAPSWVAAPTG
+1218 
-1233 DMTLSGVQTVTGTK
+1233 
-1247 TFTSANLVLQGSTS
+1247 
-1261 GSTILNASGTASGTA
+1261 
-1276 ILPAAG
+1276 
-1282 GTLATLAGTE
+1282 
-1292 TFTNKTLTSPVL
+1292 
-1304 TTPSLG
+1304 
-1310 TPTTLVLT
+1310 
-1318 SATNL
+1318 
-1323 PLTTGVTGTLPV
+1323 
-1335 ANGGT
+1335 
-1340 GNSTATQN
+1340 
-1348 FIFAGPATGSTAAA
+1348 
-1362 PGFRALVAADI
+1362 
-1373 PATAISYSKIQNIT
+1373 Y
-1387 AGKLL
+1387 
-1392 GSISASAAAPG
+1392 
-1403 EVAIGSGL
+1403 
-1411 SLTSGTLAATNAGTV
+1411 
-1426 TSVAALT
+1426 
-1433 LGTTGNDIGS
+1433 
-1443 SVATA
+1443 
-1448 STTPIITLNIPDASV
+1448 
-1463 SARGVVTTGTQTI
+1463 
-1476 AGAKTFSGAITAKN
+1476 
-1490 YITTVPATITATTTT
+1490 
-1505 ALDFSTG
+1505 
-1512 NILKVSLGANITT
+1512 
-1525 LSVTNATAGTYLLEI
+1525 
-1540 IQGGTYTVAFPAA
+1540 
-1553 WKWSGGTAPTIT
+1553 
-1565 ATSGKTDIITIVYDG
+1565 
-1580 TTYFASAV
+1580 
-1588 QNF
+1588 

>member
-1 MKRMMSV
+1 
-8 LFINRSISRKGQ
+8 
-20 NFIFQ
+20 
-25 NQYLFKPYLTN
+25 
-36 PAMAVSTTPESTK
+36 
-49 NNIMNGEL
+49 
-57 KKFMRWSIFL
+57 MRWSIFL
-67 FFFSL
+67 FFLSL

-257 DPSFSASISKGI
+257 DPSFNESIAKGI

-277 NKKLSSFTES
+277 NKKLSSFTET
-287 DPLFNASVARGI
+287 DPLFNVSVAKGI
-299 TALDTAKWNKILVLS
+299 TALDTAKWNKILKLS

-365 GYVKGNGLSAMTA
+365 GYVKGNGSSAMTA
-378 ISSIPVADVTGAVKK
+378 VSSIPVADVTGAVKK

-457 SFNTAATDERYL
+457 SFNTAATDARYL

-478 SLSFPTGKTLI
+478 SLNFPTGKTLI
-489 ITDAPTGSTDAANK
+489 LTDAPTGSTDAANK

-521 LGKIQLVGDLAGTA
+521 LGKIQLVGELGGTA

-575 DVNKPVSDAT
+575 DANKPVS
-585 LTALNLKAP
+585 L
-594 LASPTF
+594 
-600 TGTVTG
+600 
-606 VTKAMVDLGNVD
+606 
-618 NTSDLNKPVSSA
+618 A

-663 TYVDSYVASGV
+663 TYVDSQVALGT

-706 TGKLAADAVT
+706 TAKLAADAVT

-828 GTLSGTTLKSTVVS
+828 GTLSGTSLKSTVVS

-857 NPIAGSVTG
+857 NPIAGSITGSAATLTTARNIYGNSFDGSANVTG
-866 NAANISGTVAVLNG
+866 VIAANFGGTGNGFTKFTGASGSEKTYTLPNADAIILTNQSSVAINQG

-885 TAAAALTNL
+885 NKTGAFDAL
-894 GAAPIASPTF
+894 SPMTSPGDIIYG
-904 TGSVTAPIY
+904 TSGGSGTRLAKGSDNQVLTIVSGLPAW
-913 ASTPQAL
+913 STSS
-920 TAGSTINW
+920 G
-928 DPANGLNAS
+928 
-937 VTLNQNSTLNFTSTP
+937 VTLPQDANEESLSTLSQTSFTLLHIPISTSKVKMHINGIRISNSAYSVSG
-952 TAGSYGRLIV
+952 TTVSYNAVNNGAY
-962 TQDATG
+962 D
-968 SRILTLPS
+968 LTL
-976 TANKVL
+976 NDR
-982 GSTSTS
+982 
-988 NITLST
+988 IQF
-994 AANAKDILNFYYD
+994 D
-1007 GTNCFWNIGQGYGT
+1007 
-1021 ASSSSPSS
+1021 
-1029 SSTNLATSVTGILA
+1029 
-1043 VANGG
+1043 
-1048 TGAATLTGYVKG
+1048 
-1060 TGTTAM
+1060 
-1066 TASAAIPVADVTG
+1066 
-1079 AAPLASP
+1079 
-1086 AFSGTPS
+1086 
-1093 LPTGTTGV
+1093 
-1101 TQTAGTNNTTLATTA
+1101 
-1116 YADAAVTGKQNTL
+1116 
-1129 TNSAG
+1129 
-1134 LAGALA
+1134 
-1140 DETGTGLAVFATSPI
+1140 
-1155 LTTPNLG
+1155 
-1162 TPSALV
+1162 
-1168 GTNITG
+1168 
-1174 TAAGLTVGTA
+1174 
-1184 TNLAAGL
+1184 
-1191 GGQIPYQSAVGT
+1191 YQ
-1203 TAMLANGTA
+1203 
-1212 GQVLQS
+1212 
-1218 NGTTLAPSWVAAPTG
+1218 
-1233 DMTLSGVQTVTGTK
+1233 
-1247 TFTSANLVLQGSTS
+1247 
-1261 GSTILNASGTASGTA
+1261 
-1276 ILPAAG
+1276 
-1282 GTLATLAGTE
+1282 
-1292 TFTNKTLTSPVL
+1292 
-1304 TTPSLG
+1304 
-1310 TPTTLVLT
+1310 
-1318 SATNL
+1318 
-1323 PLTTGVTGTLPV
+1323 
-1335 ANGGT
+1335 
-1340 GNSTATQN
+1340 
-1348 FIFAGPATGSTAAA
+1348 
-1362 PGFRALVAADI
+1362 
-1373 PATAISYSKIQNIT
+1373 Y
-1387 AGKLL
+1387 
-1392 GSISASAAAPG
+1392 
-1403 EVAIGSGL
+1403 
-1411 SLTSGTLAATNAGTV
+1411 
-1426 TSVAALT
+1426 
-1433 LGTTGNDIGS
+1433 
-1443 SVATA
+1443 
-1448 STTPIITLNIPDASV
+1448 
-1463 SARGVVTTGTQTI
+1463 
-1476 AGAKTFSGAITAKN
+1476 
-1490 YITTVPATITATTTT
+1490 
-1505 ALDFSTG
+1505 
-1512 NILKVSLGANITT
+1512 
-1525 LSVTNATAGTYLLEI
+1525 
-1540 IQGGTYTVAFPAA
+1540 
-1553 WKWSGGTAPTIT
+1553 
-1565 ATSGKTDIITIVYDG
+1565 
-1580 TTYFASAV
+1580 
-1588 QNF
+1588 

>member
-1 MKRMMSV
+1 MKRMISV
-8 LFINRSISRKGQ
+8 LLSNHSNSGKGQ

-25 NQYLFKPYLTN
+25 NQHLFKPYLTN
-36 PAMAVSTTPESTK
+36 PAMAASTTPESTK
-49 NNIMNGEL
+49 NNIMNGAL
-57 KKFMRWSIFL
+57 KNFMRWSIFL
-67 FFFSL
+67 FFLSL

-257 DPSFSASISKGI
+257 DPSFNESIAKGI

-277 NKKLSSFTES
+277 NKKLSSFTET
-287 DPLFNASVARGI
+287 DPLFNVSVAKGI
-299 TALDTAKWNKILVLS
+299 TALDTAKWNKILKLS

-365 GYVKGNGLSAMTA
+365 GYVKGNGSSAMTA
-378 ISSIPVADVTGAVKK
+378 VSSIPVADVTGAVKK

-457 SFNTAATDERYL
+457 SFNTAATDARYL

-478 SLSFPTGKTLI
+478 SLNFPTGKTLI
-489 ITDAPTGSTDAANK
+489 LTDAPTGSTDAANK

-521 LGKIQLVGDLAGTA
+521 LGKIQLVGELGGTA

-569 NVDNTS
+569 NVVNTS
-575 DVNKPVSDAT
+575 DANKPVS
-585 LTALNLKAP
+585 L
-594 LASPTF
+594 
-600 TGTVTG
+600 
-606 VTKAMVDLGNVD
+606 
-618 NTSDLNKPVSSA
+618 A

-663 TYVDSYVASGV
+663 TYVDSQVALGTPDATSSVKGKLQLAGDLAGSASSPTVPGLALKAPINSPAFTGTVSGV
-674 PDATSSVKGKLQLA
+674 TKSMVDLGNVDNTSDVNKPVSLAAQTALDLKENASNKSDASLGTSTILYPTQNAVKTYVDSQVALGAPDATSSVKGKLQLAGDLAGSASSPTVPGLALKAPINNPSFTGTVTGVTKAMVDLGNVDNTSDMNKPVSSVAQTALDLKENASNKSDASLGTSTILYPTQNAVKTYVDSQVALGTPDATSSVKGKLQLA

-706 TGKLAADAVT
+706 TAKLAADAVT

-828 GTLSGTTLKSTVVS
+828 GTLSGTSLKSTVVS

-857 NPIAGSVTG
+857 NPIAGSITGSAATLTTARNIYGNSFDGSANVTG
-866 NAANISGTVAVLNG
+866 VIAANFGGTGNGFTKFTGASGSEKTYTLPNADAIILTNQSSVAINQG

-885 TAAAALTNL
+885 NKTGAFDAL
-894 GAAPIASPTF
+894 SPMTSPGDIIYG
-904 TGSVTAPIY
+904 TSGGSGTRLAKGSDNQVLTIVSGLPAW
-913 ASTPQAL
+913 STSS
-920 TAGSTINW
+920 G
-928 DPANGLNAS
+928 
-937 VTLNQNSTLNFTSTP
+937 VTLPQDANEESLSTLSQTSFTLLHIPISTSKVKMYINGIRISNSAYSVSG
-952 TAGSYGRLIV
+952 TTVSYNAVNNGAY
-962 TQDATG
+962 D
-968 SRILTLPS
+968 LTL
-976 TANKVL
+976 NDR
-982 GSTSTS
+982 
-988 NITLST
+988 IQF
-994 AANAKDILNFYYD
+994 D
-1007 GTNCFWNIGQGYGT
+1007 
-1021 ASSSSPSS
+1021 
-1029 SSTNLATSVTGILA
+1029 
-1043 VANGG
+1043 
-1048 TGAATLTGYVKG
+1048 
-1060 TGTTAM
+1060 
-1066 TASAAIPVADVTG
+1066 
-1079 AAPLASP
+1079 
-1086 AFSGTPS
+1086 
-1093 LPTGTTGV
+1093 
-1101 TQTAGTNNTTLATTA
+1101 
-1116 YADAAVTGKQNTL
+1116 
-1129 TNSAG
+1129 
-1134 LAGALA
+1134 
-1140 DETGTGLAVFATSPI
+1140 
-1155 LTTPNLG
+1155 
-1162 TPSALV
+1162 
-1168 GTNITG
+1168 
-1174 TAAGLTVGTA
+1174 
-1184 TNLAAGL
+1184 
-1191 GGQIPYQSAVGT
+1191 YQ
-1203 TAMLANGTA
+1203 
-1212 GQVLQS
+1212 
-1218 NGTTLAPSWVAAPTG
+1218 
-1233 DMTLSGVQTVTGTK
+1233 
-1247 TFTSANLVLQGSTS
+1247 
-1261 GSTILNASGTASGTA
+1261 
-1276 ILPAAG
+1276 
-1282 GTLATLAGTE
+1282 
-1292 TFTNKTLTSPVL
+1292 
-1304 TTPSLG
+1304 
-1310 TPTTLVLT
+1310 
-1318 SATNL
+1318 
-1323 PLTTGVTGTLPV
+1323 
-1335 ANGGT
+1335 
-1340 GNSTATQN
+1340 
-1348 FIFAGPATGSTAAA
+1348 
-1362 PGFRALVAADI
+1362 
-1373 PATAISYSKIQNIT
+1373 Y
-1387 AGKLL
+1387 
-1392 GSISASAAAPG
+1392 
-1403 EVAIGSGL
+1403 
-1411 SLTSGTLAATNAGTV
+1411 
-1426 TSVAALT
+1426 
-1433 LGTTGNDIGS
+1433 
-1443 SVATA
+1443 
-1448 STTPIITLNIPDASV
+1448 
-1463 SARGVVTTGTQTI
+1463 
-1476 AGAKTFSGAITAKN
+1476 
-1490 YITTVPATITATTTT
+1490 
-1505 ALDFSTG
+1505 
-1512 NILKVSLGANITT
+1512 
-1525 LSVTNATAGTYLLEI
+1525 
-1540 IQGGTYTVAFPAA
+1540 
-1553 WKWSGGTAPTIT
+1553 
-1565 ATSGKTDIITIVYDG
+1565 
-1580 TTYFASAV
+1580 
-1588 QNF
+1588 

>member
-1 MKRMMSV
+1 MKRMISV
-8 LFINRSISRKGQ
+8 LLSNHSNSGKGQ

-25 NQYLFKPYLTN
+25 NQHLFKPYLTN
-36 PAMAVSTTPESTK
+36 PAMAASTTPESTK
-49 NNIMNGEL
+49 NNIMNGAL
-57 KKFMRWSIFL
+57 KNFMRWSIFL
-67 FFFSL
+67 FFLSL

-257 DPSFSASISKGI
+257 DPSFNESIAKGI

-277 NKKLSSFTES
+277 NKKLSSFTET
-287 DPLFNASVARGI
+287 DPLFNVSVARGI
-299 TALDTAKWNKILVLS
+299 TALDTAKWNKILKLS

-365 GYVKGNGLSAMTA
+365 GYVKGNGSSAMTA
-378 ISSIPVADVTGAVKK
+378 VSSIPVADVTGAVKK

-457 SFNTAATDERYL
+457 SFNTAATDARYL

-478 SLSFPTGKTLI
+478 SLNFPTGKTLI
-489 ITDAPTGSTDAANK
+489 ITDAPTGSTEAANK

-521 LGKIQLVGDLAGTA
+521 LGKIQLVGELGGTA

-552 AFTGTVSGVTK
+552 S
-563 AMVDLG
+563 
-569 NVDNTS
+569 
-575 DVNKPVSDAT
+575 
-585 LTALNLKAP
+585 
-594 LASPTF
+594 F

-618 NTSDLNKPVSSA
+618 NTSDMNKPVSSV

-663 TYVDSYVASGV
+663 TYVDSQVALGT

-706 TGKLAADAVT
+706 TAKLAADAVT

-828 GTLSGTTLKSTVVS
+828 GTLSGTSLKSTVVS

-857 NPIAGSVTG
+857 NPIAGSITGSAATLTTARNIYGNSFDGSANVTG
-866 NAANISGTVAVLNG
+866 VIAANFGGTGNGFTKFTGASGSEKTYTLPNADAIILTNQSSVAINQG

-885 TAAAALTNL
+885 NKTGAFDAL
-894 GAAPIASPTF
+894 SPMTSPGDIIYG
-904 TGSVTAPIY
+904 TSGGSGTRLAKGSDNQVLTIVSGLPAW
-913 ASTPQAL
+913 STSS
-920 TAGSTINW
+920 G
-928 DPANGLNAS
+928 
-937 VTLNQNSTLNFTSTP
+937 VTLPQDANEESLSTLSQTSFTLLHIPISTSKVKMYINGIRISNSAYSVSG
-952 TAGSYGRLIV
+952 TTVSYNAVNNGAY
-962 TQDATG
+962 D
-968 SRILTLPS
+968 LTL
-976 TANKVL
+976 NDR
-982 GSTSTS
+982 
-988 NITLST
+988 IQF
-994 AANAKDILNFYYD
+994 D
-1007 GTNCFWNIGQGYGT
+1007 
-1021 ASSSSPSS
+1021 
-1029 SSTNLATSVTGILA
+1029 
-1043 VANGG
+1043 
-1048 TGAATLTGYVKG
+1048 
-1060 TGTTAM
+1060 
-1066 TASAAIPVADVTG
+1066 
-1079 AAPLASP
+1079 
-1086 AFSGTPS
+1086 
-1093 LPTGTTGV
+1093 
-1101 TQTAGTNNTTLATTA
+1101 
-1116 YADAAVTGKQNTL
+1116 
-1129 TNSAG
+1129 
-1134 LAGALA
+1134 
-1140 DETGTGLAVFATSPI
+1140 
-1155 LTTPNLG
+1155 
-1162 TPSALV
+1162 
-1168 GTNITG
+1168 
-1174 TAAGLTVGTA
+1174 
-1184 TNLAAGL
+1184 
-1191 GGQIPYQSAVGT
+1191 YQ
-1203 TAMLANGTA
+1203 
-1212 GQVLQS
+1212 
-1218 NGTTLAPSWVAAPTG
+1218 
-1233 DMTLSGVQTVTGTK
+1233 
-1247 TFTSANLVLQGSTS
+1247 
-1261 GSTILNASGTASGTA
+1261 
-1276 ILPAAG
+1276 
-1282 GTLATLAGTE
+1282 
-1292 TFTNKTLTSPVL
+1292 
-1304 TTPSLG
+1304 
-1310 TPTTLVLT
+1310 
-1318 SATNL
+1318 
-1323 PLTTGVTGTLPV
+1323 
-1335 ANGGT
+1335 
-1340 GNSTATQN
+1340 
-1348 FIFAGPATGSTAAA
+1348 
-1362 PGFRALVAADI
+1362 
-1373 PATAISYSKIQNIT
+1373 Y
-1387 AGKLL
+1387 
-1392 GSISASAAAPG
+1392 
-1403 EVAIGSGL
+1403 
-1411 SLTSGTLAATNAGTV
+1411 
-1426 TSVAALT
+1426 
-1433 LGTTGNDIGS
+1433 
-1443 SVATA
+1443 
-1448 STTPIITLNIPDASV
+1448 
-1463 SARGVVTTGTQTI
+1463 
-1476 AGAKTFSGAITAKN
+1476 
-1490 YITTVPATITATTTT
+1490 
-1505 ALDFSTG
+1505 
-1512 NILKVSLGANITT
+1512 
-1525 LSVTNATAGTYLLEI
+1525 
-1540 IQGGTYTVAFPAA
+1540 
-1553 WKWSGGTAPTIT
+1553 
-1565 ATSGKTDIITIVYDG
+1565 
-1580 TTYFASAV
+1580 
-1588 QNF
+1588 

>member
-1 MKRMMSV
+1 MKRMISV
-8 LFINRSISRKGQ
+8 LLSNHSNSGKGQ

-25 NQYLFKPYLTN
+25 NQHLFKPYLTN
-36 PAMAVSTTPESTK
+36 PAMAASTTPESTK
-49 NNIMNGEL
+49 NNIMNGAL
-57 KKFMRWSIFL
+57 KNFMRWSIFL
-67 FFFSL
+67 FFLSL

-257 DPSFSASISKGI
+257 DPSFNESIAKGI

-277 NKKLSSFTES
+277 NKKLSSFTET
-287 DPLFNASVARGI
+287 DPLFNVSVAKGI
-299 TALDTAKWNKILVLS
+299 TALDTAKWNKILKLS

-365 GYVKGNGLSAMTA
+365 GYVKGNGSSAMTA
-378 ISSIPVADVTGAVKK
+378 VSSIPVADVTGAVKK

-457 SFNTAATDERYL
+457 SFNTAATDARYL

-478 SLSFPTGKTLI
+478 SLNFPTGKTLI

-521 LGKIQLVGDLAGTA
+521 LGKIQLVGELGGTA

-569 NVDNTS
+569 NVVNTS
-575 DVNKPVSDAT
+575 DANKPVS
-585 LTALNLKAP
+585 L
-594 LASPTF
+594 
-600 TGTVTG
+600 
-606 VTKAMVDLGNVD
+606 
-618 NTSDLNKPVSSA
+618 A

-663 TYVDSYVASGV
+663 TYVDSQVALGTPDATSSVKGKLQLAGDLAGSASSPTVPGLALKAPINSPAFTGTVSGV
-674 PDATSSVKGKLQLA
+674 TKSMVDLGNVDNTSDVNKPVSLAAQTALDLKENASNKSDASLGTSTILYPTQNAVKTYVDSQVALGTPDATSSVKGKLQLA

-706 TGKLAADAVT
+706 TAKLAADAVT

-828 GTLSGTTLKSTVVS
+828 GTLSGTSLKSTVVS

-857 NPIAGSVTG
+857 NPIAGSITGSAATLTTARNIYGNSFDGSANVTG
-866 NAANISGTVAVLNG
+866 VIAANFGGTGNGFTKFTGASGSEKTYTLPNADAIILTNQSSVAINQG

-885 TAAAALTNL
+885 NKTGAFDAL
-894 GAAPIASPTF
+894 SPMTSPGDIIYG
-904 TGSVTAPIY
+904 TSGGSGTRLAKGSDNQVLTIVSGLPAW
-913 ASTPQAL
+913 STSS
-920 TAGSTINW
+920 G
-928 DPANGLNAS
+928 
-937 VTLNQNSTLNFTSTP
+937 VTLPQDANEESLSTLSQTSFTLLHIPISTSKVKMYINGIRISNSAYSVSG
-952 TAGSYGRLIV
+952 TTVSYNAVNNGAY
-962 TQDATG
+962 D
-968 SRILTLPS
+968 LTL
-976 TANKVL
+976 NDR
-982 GSTSTS
+982 
-988 NITLST
+988 IQF
-994 AANAKDILNFYYD
+994 D
-1007 GTNCFWNIGQGYGT
+1007 
-1021 ASSSSPSS
+1021 
-1029 SSTNLATSVTGILA
+1029 
-1043 VANGG
+1043 
-1048 TGAATLTGYVKG
+1048 
-1060 TGTTAM
+1060 
-1066 TASAAIPVADVTG
+1066 
-1079 AAPLASP
+1079 
-1086 AFSGTPS
+1086 
-1093 LPTGTTGV
+1093 
-1101 TQTAGTNNTTLATTA
+1101 
-1116 YADAAVTGKQNTL
+1116 
-1129 TNSAG
+1129 
-1134 LAGALA
+1134 
-1140 DETGTGLAVFATSPI
+1140 
-1155 LTTPNLG
+1155 
-1162 TPSALV
+1162 
-1168 GTNITG
+1168 
-1174 TAAGLTVGTA
+1174 
-1184 TNLAAGL
+1184 
-1191 GGQIPYQSAVGT
+1191 YQ
-1203 TAMLANGTA
+1203 
-1212 GQVLQS
+1212 
-1218 NGTTLAPSWVAAPTG
+1218 
-1233 DMTLSGVQTVTGTK
+1233 
-1247 TFTSANLVLQGSTS
+1247 
-1261 GSTILNASGTASGTA
+1261 
-1276 ILPAAG
+1276 
-1282 GTLATLAGTE
+1282 
-1292 TFTNKTLTSPVL
+1292 
-1304 TTPSLG
+1304 
-1310 TPTTLVLT
+1310 
-1318 SATNL
+1318 
-1323 PLTTGVTGTLPV
+1323 
-1335 ANGGT
+1335 
-1340 GNSTATQN
+1340 
-1348 FIFAGPATGSTAAA
+1348 
-1362 PGFRALVAADI
+1362 
-1373 PATAISYSKIQNIT
+1373 Y
-1387 AGKLL
+1387 
-1392 GSISASAAAPG
+1392 
-1403 EVAIGSGL
+1403 
-1411 SLTSGTLAATNAGTV
+1411 
-1426 TSVAALT
+1426 
-1433 LGTTGNDIGS
+1433 
-1443 SVATA
+1443 
-1448 STTPIITLNIPDASV
+1448 
-1463 SARGVVTTGTQTI
+1463 
-1476 AGAKTFSGAITAKN
+1476 
-1490 YITTVPATITATTTT
+1490 
-1505 ALDFSTG
+1505 
-1512 NILKVSLGANITT
+1512 
-1525 LSVTNATAGTYLLEI
+1525 
-1540 IQGGTYTVAFPAA
+1540 
-1553 WKWSGGTAPTIT
+1553 
-1565 ATSGKTDIITIVYDG
+1565 
-1580 TTYFASAV
+1580 
-1588 QNF
+1588 

>member
-1 MKRMMSV
+1 
-8 LFINRSISRKGQ
+8 
-20 NFIFQ
+20 
-25 NQYLFKPYLTN
+25 
-36 PAMAVSTTPESTK
+36 
-49 NNIMNGEL
+49 MNVAL

-67 FFFSL
+67 FFFSF

-78 AQSPNLLSYQTVIRN
+78 AQSPNLISYQTVIRN

-100 NATIGMRIS
+100 NATVGMRIS

-129 NLNGLAYIVI
+129 NLNGLAYVVI

-158 FYIKSE
+158 FHIKSE

-172 YTLIIVSQLLSVPYA
+172 YTLIVVSQLLSVPYA

-212 KGITAA
+212 KSITAA
-218 DTALWNRETDP
+218 DTALWNTETDP
-229 VFSKSISKGITESD
+229 LFSKSISNGITESD
-243 ISYWNNKLSSFGET
+243 ISFWNNKLSSFGET
-257 DPSFSASISKGI
+257 DPSFNISIAKGI

-277 NKKLSSFTES
+277 NKKLSSFVET
-287 DPLFNASVARGI
+287 DPSFNTSIARGI
-299 TALDTAKWNKILVLS
+299 TTLDTAYWNKKLSSFTETDPSFNTSIAKGITAVDTAKWNSIVGLS
-314 DTEDIADL
+314 GTDDIANL
-322 AITNDKISGIA
+322 AITDAKISGIA
-333 GSKVIGDIAGN
+333 GSKVTGDIAGN

-360 ATSLT
+360 ANSLT
-365 GYVKGNGLSAMTA
+365 GYVKGNGSSAMTA
-378 ISSIPVADVTGAVKK
+378 VSSIPVADVTGAVKK

-410 RVRSGIYA
+410 RVTTGNYA

-430 YIVSGEVVN
+430 YIVSGDVVN

-447 IKDDIAWNEI
+447 IKDDISWNEI
-457 SFNTAATDERYL
+457 SLNIAATDARYL

-478 SLSFPTGKTLI
+478 SLNFPTGKTLI
-489 ITDAPTGSTDAANK
+489 LTDAPTGSTDAANK

-521 LGKIQLVGDLAGTA
+521 IGKIQLAGDLGGTA

-552 AFTGTVSGVTK
+552 AFTGTVTGVTKTMVDLGNVDNTSDVNKPVSLATQTALDLKENASNKSDATLGTSTILYPTQNAVKTYVDSQVASGAPDATSSVKGKIQLAGDLGGTASSPTVPGLALKAPINNPAFTGTVTGITK

-575 DVNKPVSDAT
+575 DVNKPVSLAT
-585 LTALNLKAP
+585 
-594 LASPTF
+594 
-600 TGTVTG
+600 
-606 VTKAMVDLGNVD
+606 
-618 NTSDLNKPVSSA
+618 
-630 AQTALDLKEN
+630 QTALDLKEN

-646 ASLGTSTILYPT
+646 ATLGTSTILYPT

-663 TYVDSYVASGV
+663 TYVDSQVASGA
-674 PDATSSVKGKLQLA
+674 PDATSSVKGKIQLA

-706 TGKLAADAVT
+706 TSKLAADAVT

-721 DGEIVNADI
+721 DGEIINADI

-811 NGTAFDGSSDIT
+811 NGIAFDGSSDIT
-823 VIADA
+823 VTADA

-857 NPIAGSVTG
+857 NPIAGSITG
-866 NAANISGTVAVLNG
+866 NAANVSGTVALLNG

-894 GAAPIASPTF
+894 GAAPVASPSF
-904 TGSVTAPIY
+904 TGTVTSPIY
-913 ASTPQAL
+913 ASAPQAL

-928 DPANGLNAS
+928 NPANGLNAS
-937 VTLNQNSTLNFTSTP
+937 VTLNQNSTLNFTSNP
-952 TAGSYGRLIV
+952 PAGSYGTLIV

-968 SRILTLPS
+968 SRIITLPS

-982 GSTSTS
+982 GSTSTTT
-988 NITLST
+988 ITLST
-994 AANAKDILNFYYD
+994 AANTKDILNFYYD
-1007 GTNCFWNIGQGYGT
+1007 GTNCYWNVGQGYGT
-1021 ASSSSPSS
+1021 AAASST
-1029 SSTNLATSVTGILA
+1029 TNLATSVTGTLP

-1066 TASAAIPVADVTG
+1066 TASASIPVADVTG

-1086 AFSGTPS
+1086 VFSGTPS
-1093 LPTGTTGV
+1093 LPTGTTGI
-1101 TQTAGTNNTTLATTA
+1101 TQTALTNNTTLATTA
-1116 YADAAVTGKQNTL
+1116 YADAAAGAAVTGKQNTL
-1129 TNSAG
+1129 TNSSG

-1162 TPSALV
+1162 TPSTLV

-1174 TAAGLTVGTA
+1174 TAAGLTAGTVTTNANLTGEVTSVGNA
-1184 TNLAAGL
+1184 TTLTNASVIAKVLTG
-1191 GGQIPYQSAVGT
+1191 Y
-1203 TAMLANGTA
+1203 TA
-1212 GQVLQS
+1212 GAGTVASTDNILQAIQKLDG
-1218 NGTTLAPSWVAAPTG
+1218 NNALRAPLASP
-1233 DMTLSGVQTVTGTK
+1233 
-1247 TFTSANLVLQGSTS
+1247 TFTG
-1261 GSTILNASGTASGTA
+1261 
-1276 ILPAAG
+1276 
-1282 GTLATLAGTE
+1282 
-1292 TFTNKTLTSPVL
+1292 
-1304 TTPSLG
+1304 TPSL
-1310 TPTTLVLT
+1310 PTG
-1318 SATNL
+1318 
-1323 PLTTGVTGTLPV
+1323 TTGVTQTAGNNTTALATTQFVTSAV
-1335 ANGGT
+1335 AAVAST
-1340 GNSTATQN
+1340 VRLNSDEFTATAAQTV
-1348 FIFAGPATGSTAAA
+1348 FTAVQT
-1362 PGFRALVAADI
+1362 PL
-1373 PATAISYSKIQNIT
+1373 SKPYMYINGTRI
-1387 AGKLL
+1387 KN
-1392 GSISASAAAPG
+1392 SAYTW
-1403 EVAIGSGL
+1403 
-1411 SLTSGTLAATNAGTV
+1411 TSGTT
-1426 TSVAALT
+1426 
-1433 LGTTGNDIGS
+1433 
-1443 SVATA
+1443 
-1448 STTPIITLNIPDASV
+1448 IT
-1463 SARGVVTTGTQTI
+1463 
-1476 AGAKTFSGAITAKN
+1476 
-1490 YITTVPATITATTTT
+1490 YVPANNNSYV
-1505 ALDFSTG
+1505 LVVGDR
-1512 NILKVSLGANITT
+1512 
-1525 LSVTNATAGTYLLEI
+1525 
-1540 IQGGTYTVAFPAA
+1540 IQFDYA
-1553 WKWSGGTAPTIT
+1553 
-1565 ATSGKTDIITIVYDG
+1565 Y
-1580 TTYFASAV
+1580 
-1588 QNF
+1588 

>member
-1 MKRMMSV
+1 
-8 LFINRSISRKGQ
+8 
-20 NFIFQ
+20 
-25 NQYLFKPYLTN
+25 
-36 PAMAVSTTPESTK
+36 
-49 NNIMNGEL
+49 MNVAL
-57 KKFMRWSIFL
+57 KKFMRWSIFF
-67 FFFSL
+67 FFFSF

-78 AQSPNLLSYQTVIRN
+78 AQSPNLISYQTVIRN

-100 NATIGMRIS
+100 NATVGMRIS

-129 NLNGLAYIVI
+129 NLNGLAYVVI

-172 YTLIIVSQLLSVPYA
+172 YTLIVVSQLLSVPYA

-212 KGITAA
+212 KSITAA
-218 DTALWNRETDP
+218 DTALWNTETDP
-229 VFSKSISKGITESD
+229 LFSKSISNGITESD
-243 ISYWNNKLSSFGET
+243 ISFWNNKLSSFGET
-257 DPSFSASISKGI
+257 DPSFNISIAKGI
-269 TAVDTAYW
+269 TAVDTA
-277 NKKLSSFTES
+277 
-287 DPLFNASVARGI
+287 
-299 TALDTAKWNKILVLS
+299 KWNSIVGLS
-314 DTEDIADL
+314 GTDDIANL
-322 AITNDKISGIA
+322 AITDAKISGIA
-333 GSKVIGDIAGN
+333 GSKVTGDIAGN

-360 ATSLT
+360 ANSLT
-365 GYVKGNGLSAMTA
+365 GYVKGNGSSAMTA
-378 ISSIPVADVTGAVKK
+378 VSSIPVADVTGAVKK
-393 VNGTLPDSSG
+393 VNGALPDSSG

-410 RVRSGIYA
+410 RVTTGNYA

-430 YIVSGEVVN
+430 YIVSGDVVN

-447 IKDDIAWNEI
+447 IKDDISWNEI
-457 SFNTAATDERYL
+457 SLNIAATDARYL

-478 SLSFPTGKTLI
+478 SLNFPTGKTLI
-489 ITDAPTGSTDAANK
+489 LTDAPTGSTDAANK

-521 LGKIQLVGDLAGTA
+521 IGKIQLAGDLGGTA

-552 AFTGTVSGVTK
+552 AFTGTVTGITK

-575 DVNKPVSDAT
+575 DVNKPVSSAT
-585 LTALNLKAP
+585 
-594 LASPTF
+594 
-600 TGTVTG
+600 
-606 VTKAMVDLGNVD
+606 
-618 NTSDLNKPVSSA
+618 
-630 AQTALDLKEN
+630 QTALDLKEN

-646 ASLGTSTILYPT
+646 ATLGTSTILYPT

-663 TYVDSYVASGV
+663 TYVDSQVASGA
-674 PDATSSVKGKLQLA
+674 PDATSSVKGKIQLA

-706 TGKLAADAVT
+706 TSKLAADAVT

-721 DGEIVNADI
+721 DGEIINADI

-811 NGTAFDGSSDIT
+811 NGIAFDGSSDIT
-823 VIADA
+823 VTADA

-857 NPIAGSVTG
+857 NPIAGSITG
-866 NAANISGTVAVLNG
+866 NAANVSGTVALLNG

-894 GAAPIASPTF
+894 GAAPVASPSF
-904 TGSVTAPIY
+904 TGTVTAPIY
-913 ASTPQAL
+913 ASAPQAL

-928 DPANGLNAS
+928 NPANGLNAS
-937 VTLNQNSTLNFTSTP
+937 VTLNQNSTLNFTSNP
-952 TAGSYGRLIV
+952 PAGSYGTLIV

-968 SRILTLPS
+968 SRIITLPS

-982 GSTSTS
+982 GSTSTTT
-988 NITLST
+988 ITLST
-994 AANAKDILNFYYD
+994 AANTKDILNFYYD
-1007 GTNCFWNIGQGYGT
+1007 GTNCYWNVGQGYGT
-1021 ASSSSPSS
+1021 AAASST
-1029 SSTNLATSVTGILA
+1029 TNLATSVTGTLP

-1066 TASAAIPVADVTG
+1066 TASASIPVADVTG

-1086 AFSGTPS
+1086 VFSGTPS
-1093 LPTGTTGV
+1093 LPIGTTGV
-1101 TQTAGTNNTTLATTA
+1101 TQAALTNNTTLATTA
-1116 YADAAVTGKQNTL
+1116 YADAAAGAAVTGKQNTL

-1140 DETGTGLAVFATSPI
+1140 DETGTGLAVFATSPT

-1162 TPSALV
+1162 TPSTLV

-1174 TAAGLTVGTA
+1174 PAAGLTAGTVTTNANLTGEVTSVGNA
-1184 TNLAAGL
+1184 TTLTNASVIAKVLTG
-1191 GGQIPYQSAVGT
+1191 Y
-1203 TAMLANGTA
+1203 TA
-1212 GQVLQS
+1212 GAGTVASTDNILQAIQKLDG
-1218 NGTTLAPSWVAAPTG
+1218 NNALRAPLASP
-1233 DMTLSGVQTVTGTK
+1233 
-1247 TFTSANLVLQGSTS
+1247 TFTG
-1261 GSTILNASGTASGTA
+1261 
-1276 ILPAAG
+1276 
-1282 GTLATLAGTE
+1282 
-1292 TFTNKTLTSPVL
+1292 
-1304 TTPSLG
+1304 TPSL
-1310 TPTTLVLT
+1310 PTG
-1318 SATNL
+1318 
-1323 PLTTGVTGTLPV
+1323 TTGVTQTAGNNTTALATTQFVTSAV
-1335 ANGGT
+1335 AAVAST
-1340 GNSTATQN
+1340 VRLNSDEFTATAAQTV
-1348 FIFAGPATGSTAAA
+1348 FTFTTATSNTGAVQT
-1362 PGFRALVAADI
+1362 PL
-1373 PATAISYSKIQNIT
+1373 SKPYMYINGTRI
-1387 AGKLL
+1387 KN
-1392 GSISASAAAPG
+1392 SAYTW
-1403 EVAIGSGL
+1403 
-1411 SLTSGTLAATNAGTV
+1411 TSGTT
-1426 TSVAALT
+1426 
-1433 LGTTGNDIGS
+1433 
-1443 SVATA
+1443 
-1448 STTPIITLNIPDASV
+1448 IT
-1463 SARGVVTTGTQTI
+1463 
-1476 AGAKTFSGAITAKN
+1476 
-1490 YITTVPATITATTTT
+1490 YVPANNNSYV
-1505 ALDFSTG
+1505 LVVGDR
-1512 NILKVSLGANITT
+1512 
-1525 LSVTNATAGTYLLEI
+1525 
-1540 IQGGTYTVAFPAA
+1540 IQFDYA
-1553 WKWSGGTAPTIT
+1553 
-1565 ATSGKTDIITIVYDG
+1565 Y
-1580 TTYFASAV
+1580 
-1588 QNF
+1588 

>member
-8 LFINRSISRKGQ
+8 LLSNRSISGKGQ

-25 NQYLFKPYLTN
+25 NQHLFKPYLTN

-49 NNIMNGEL
+49 NNIMNVAL

-117 VLWYQEEHTVKT
+117 VLWCQEEHTVKT

-257 DPSFSASISKGI
+257 DPSFNESIAKGI

-277 NKKLSSFTES
+277 NKKLSSFTET
-287 DPLFNASVARGI
+287 DPLFNVSVAKGI
-299 TALDTAKWNKILVLS
+299 TALDTAKWNRIFELS

-365 GYVKGNGLSAMTA
+365 GYVKGNGSSAMTA
-378 ISSIPVADVTGAVKK
+378 VSSIPVADVTGAVKK

-457 SFNTAATDERYL
+457 SFNTAATDARYL

-478 SLSFPTGKTLI
+478 SLNFPTGKTLI

-521 LGKIQLVGDLAGTA
+521 LGKIQLVGELGGTA

-552 AFTGTVSGVTK
+552 S
-563 AMVDLG
+563 
-569 NVDNTS
+569 
-575 DVNKPVSDAT
+575 
-585 LTALNLKAP
+585 
-594 LASPTF
+594 F

-618 NTSDLNKPVSSA
+618 NTSDMNKPVSSA

-663 TYVDSYVASGV
+663 TYVDSQVALGT

-706 TGKLAADAVT
+706 TAKLAADAVT

-828 GTLSGTTLKSTVVS
+828 GTLSGTSLKSTVVS

-857 NPIAGSVTG
+857 NPIAGSITGSAATLTTAHNIYGNSFDGSANVTG
-866 NAANISGTVAVLNG
+866 VIAANFGGTGNGFTKFTGASGSEKTYTLPNADAIILTNQSSVAINQG

-885 TAAAALTNL
+885 NKTGAFDAL
-894 GAAPIASPTF
+894 SPMTSPGDIIYG
-904 TGSVTAPIY
+904 TSGGSGTRLAKGSDNQVLTIVSGLPAW
-913 ASTPQAL
+913 STSS
-920 TAGSTINW
+920 G
-928 DPANGLNAS
+928 
-937 VTLNQNSTLNFTSTP
+937 VTLPQDANEESLSTLSQTSFTLLHIPISTSKVKMHINGIRISNSAYSVSG
-952 TAGSYGRLIV
+952 TTVSYNAVNNGAY
-962 TQDATG
+962 D
-968 SRILTLPS
+968 LTL
-976 TANKVL
+976 NDR
-982 GSTSTS
+982 
-988 NITLST
+988 IQF
-994 AANAKDILNFYYD
+994 D
-1007 GTNCFWNIGQGYGT
+1007 
-1021 ASSSSPSS
+1021 
-1029 SSTNLATSVTGILA
+1029 
-1043 VANGG
+1043 
-1048 TGAATLTGYVKG
+1048 
-1060 TGTTAM
+1060 
-1066 TASAAIPVADVTG
+1066 
-1079 AAPLASP
+1079 
-1086 AFSGTPS
+1086 
-1093 LPTGTTGV
+1093 
-1101 TQTAGTNNTTLATTA
+1101 
-1116 YADAAVTGKQNTL
+1116 
-1129 TNSAG
+1129 
-1134 LAGALA
+1134 
-1140 DETGTGLAVFATSPI
+1140 
-1155 LTTPNLG
+1155 
-1162 TPSALV
+1162 
-1168 GTNITG
+1168 
-1174 TAAGLTVGTA
+1174 
-1184 TNLAAGL
+1184 
-1191 GGQIPYQSAVGT
+1191 YQ
-1203 TAMLANGTA
+1203 
-1212 GQVLQS
+1212 
-1218 NGTTLAPSWVAAPTG
+1218 
-1233 DMTLSGVQTVTGTK
+1233 
-1247 TFTSANLVLQGSTS
+1247 
-1261 GSTILNASGTASGTA
+1261 
-1276 ILPAAG
+1276 
-1282 GTLATLAGTE
+1282 
-1292 TFTNKTLTSPVL
+1292 
-1304 TTPSLG
+1304 
-1310 TPTTLVLT
+1310 
-1318 SATNL
+1318 
-1323 PLTTGVTGTLPV
+1323 
-1335 ANGGT
+1335 
-1340 GNSTATQN
+1340 
-1348 FIFAGPATGSTAAA
+1348 
-1362 PGFRALVAADI
+1362 
-1373 PATAISYSKIQNIT
+1373 Y
-1387 AGKLL
+1387 
-1392 GSISASAAAPG
+1392 
-1403 EVAIGSGL
+1403 
-1411 SLTSGTLAATNAGTV
+1411 
-1426 TSVAALT
+1426 
-1433 LGTTGNDIGS
+1433 
-1443 SVATA
+1443 
-1448 STTPIITLNIPDASV
+1448 
-1463 SARGVVTTGTQTI
+1463 
-1476 AGAKTFSGAITAKN
+1476 
-1490 YITTVPATITATTTT
+1490 
-1505 ALDFSTG
+1505 
-1512 NILKVSLGANITT
+1512 
-1525 LSVTNATAGTYLLEI
+1525 
-1540 IQGGTYTVAFPAA
+1540 
-1553 WKWSGGTAPTIT
+1553 
-1565 ATSGKTDIITIVYDG
+1565 
-1580 TTYFASAV
+1580 
-1588 QNF
+1588 

>member
-8 LFINRSISRKGQ
+8 LLSNRSISGKGQ

-25 NQYLFKPYLTN
+25 NQHLFKPYLTN
-36 PAMAVSTTPESTK
+36 PAMAASTTPESTK
-49 NNIMNGEL
+49 NNIMNVAL

-67 FFFSL
+67 FFLSL

-257 DPSFSASISKGI
+257 DPSFNKSIAKGI

-277 NKKLSSFTES
+277 NKKLSSFTET
-287 DPLFNASVARGI
+287 DPLFNVSVAKGI
-299 TALDTAKWNKILVLS
+299 TALDTAKWNKILKLS

-365 GYVKGNGLSAMTA
+365 GYVKGNGSSAMTA
-378 ISSIPVADVTGAVKK
+378 VSSIPVADVTGAVKK

-457 SFNTAATDERYL
+457 SFNTAATDARYL

-478 SLSFPTGKTLI
+478 SLNFPTGKTLI
-489 ITDAPTGSTDAANK
+489 LTDAPTGSTDAANK

-521 LGKIQLVGDLAGTA
+521 LGKIQLVGELGGTA

-575 DVNKPVSDAT
+575 DANKPVS
-585 LTALNLKAP
+585 L
-594 LASPTF
+594 
-600 TGTVTG
+600 
-606 VTKAMVDLGNVD
+606 
-618 NTSDLNKPVSSA
+618 A

-663 TYVDSYVASGV
+663 TYVDSQVALGT

-706 TGKLAADAVT
+706 TAKLAADAVT

-828 GTLSGTTLKSTVVS
+828 GTLSGTSLKSTVVS

-857 NPIAGSVTG
+857 NPIAGSITGSAATLTTARNIYGNSFDGSANVTG
-866 NAANISGTVAVLNG
+866 VIAANFGGTGNGFTKFTGASGSEKTYTLPNADAIILTNQSSVAINQG

-885 TAAAALTNL
+885 NKTGAFDAL
-894 GAAPIASPTF
+894 SPMTSPGDIIYG
-904 TGSVTAPIY
+904 TSGGSGTRLAKGSDNQVLTIVSGLPAW
-913 ASTPQAL
+913 STSS
-920 TAGSTINW
+920 G
-928 DPANGLNAS
+928 
-937 VTLNQNSTLNFTSTP
+937 VTLPQDANEESLSTLSQTSFTLLHIPISTSKVKMHINGIRISNSAYSVSG
-952 TAGSYGRLIV
+952 TTVSYNAVNNGAY
-962 TQDATG
+962 D
-968 SRILTLPS
+968 LTL
-976 TANKVL
+976 NDR
-982 GSTSTS
+982 
-988 NITLST
+988 IQF
-994 AANAKDILNFYYD
+994 D
-1007 GTNCFWNIGQGYGT
+1007 
-1021 ASSSSPSS
+1021 
-1029 SSTNLATSVTGILA
+1029 
-1043 VANGG
+1043 
-1048 TGAATLTGYVKG
+1048 
-1060 TGTTAM
+1060 
-1066 TASAAIPVADVTG
+1066 
-1079 AAPLASP
+1079 
-1086 AFSGTPS
+1086 
-1093 LPTGTTGV
+1093 
-1101 TQTAGTNNTTLATTA
+1101 
-1116 YADAAVTGKQNTL
+1116 
-1129 TNSAG
+1129 
-1134 LAGALA
+1134 
-1140 DETGTGLAVFATSPI
+1140 
-1155 LTTPNLG
+1155 
-1162 TPSALV
+1162 
-1168 GTNITG
+1168 
-1174 TAAGLTVGTA
+1174 
-1184 TNLAAGL
+1184 
-1191 GGQIPYQSAVGT
+1191 YQ
-1203 TAMLANGTA
+1203 
-1212 GQVLQS
+1212 
-1218 NGTTLAPSWVAAPTG
+1218 
-1233 DMTLSGVQTVTGTK
+1233 
-1247 TFTSANLVLQGSTS
+1247 
-1261 GSTILNASGTASGTA
+1261 
-1276 ILPAAG
+1276 
-1282 GTLATLAGTE
+1282 
-1292 TFTNKTLTSPVL
+1292 
-1304 TTPSLG
+1304 
-1310 TPTTLVLT
+1310 
-1318 SATNL
+1318 
-1323 PLTTGVTGTLPV
+1323 
-1335 ANGGT
+1335 
-1340 GNSTATQN
+1340 
-1348 FIFAGPATGSTAAA
+1348 
-1362 PGFRALVAADI
+1362 
-1373 PATAISYSKIQNIT
+1373 Y
-1387 AGKLL
+1387 
-1392 GSISASAAAPG
+1392 
-1403 EVAIGSGL
+1403 
-1411 SLTSGTLAATNAGTV
+1411 
-1426 TSVAALT
+1426 
-1433 LGTTGNDIGS
+1433 
-1443 SVATA
+1443 
-1448 STTPIITLNIPDASV
+1448 
-1463 SARGVVTTGTQTI
+1463 
-1476 AGAKTFSGAITAKN
+1476 
-1490 YITTVPATITATTTT
+1490 
-1505 ALDFSTG
+1505 
-1512 NILKVSLGANITT
+1512 
-1525 LSVTNATAGTYLLEI
+1525 
-1540 IQGGTYTVAFPAA
+1540 
-1553 WKWSGGTAPTIT
+1553 
-1565 ATSGKTDIITIVYDG
+1565 
-1580 TTYFASAV
+1580 
-1588 QNF
+1588 

>member
-1 MKRMMSV
+1 MKRMISV
-8 LFINRSISRKGQ
+8 LLSNHSNSGKGQ

-25 NQYLFKPYLTN
+25 NQHLFKPYLTN

-49 NNIMNGEL
+49 NNIMNVAL

-117 VLWYQEEHTVKT
+117 VLWCQEEHTVKT

-257 DPSFSASISKGI
+257 DPSFNESIAKGI

-277 NKKLSSFTES
+277 NKKLSSFTET
-287 DPLFNASVARGI
+287 DPLFNVSVAKGI
-299 TALDTAKWNKILVLS
+299 TALDTAKWNKILKLS

-365 GYVKGNGLSAMTA
+365 GYVKGNGSSAMTA
-378 ISSIPVADVTGAVKK
+378 VSSIPVADVTGAVKK

-457 SFNTAATDERYL
+457 SFNTAATDARYL

-478 SLSFPTGKTLI
+478 SLNFPTGKTLI
-489 ITDAPTGSTDAANK
+489 LTDAPTGSTDAANK

-521 LGKIQLVGDLAGTA
+521 LGKIQLVGELGGTA

-575 DVNKPVSDAT
+575 DANKPVSLAAQTALDLKENASNKSDASLGTSTILYPTQNAVKTYVDSQVALGTPDATSSVKGKLQLAGDLAGSASSPTVPGLALKAPINSPAFTGTVSGVTKSMVDLGNVDNTSDVNKPVSLAAQTALDLKENASNKSDASLGTSTILYPTQNAVKTYVDSQVALGAPDAT
-585 LTALNLKAP
+585 SSVKGKLQLAGDLAGSASSPTVPGLALKAP
-594 LASPTF
+594 INNPSF

-618 NTSDLNKPVSSA
+618 NTSDMNKPVSSA

-663 TYVDSYVASGV
+663 TYVDSQVALGT

-706 TGKLAADAVT
+706 TAKLAADAVT

-828 GTLSGTTLKSTVVS
+828 GTLSGTSLKSTVVS

-857 NPIAGSVTG
+857 NPIAGSITGSAATLTTARNIYGNSFDGSANVTG
-866 NAANISGTVAVLNG
+866 VIAANFGGTGNGFTKFTGASGSEKTYTLPNADAIILTNQSSVAINQG

-885 TAAAALTNL
+885 NKTGAFDAL
-894 GAAPIASPTF
+894 SPMTSPGDIIYG
-904 TGSVTAPIY
+904 TSGGSGTRLAKGSDNQVLTIVSGLPAW
-913 ASTPQAL
+913 STSS
-920 TAGSTINW
+920 G
-928 DPANGLNAS
+928 
-937 VTLNQNSTLNFTSTP
+937 VTLPQDANEESLSTLSQTSFTLLHIPISTSKVKMHINGIRISNSAYSVSG
-952 TAGSYGRLIV
+952 TTVSYNAVNNGAY
-962 TQDATG
+962 D
-968 SRILTLPS
+968 LTL
-976 TANKVL
+976 NDR
-982 GSTSTS
+982 
-988 NITLST
+988 IQF
-994 AANAKDILNFYYD
+994 D
-1007 GTNCFWNIGQGYGT
+1007 
-1021 ASSSSPSS
+1021 
-1029 SSTNLATSVTGILA
+1029 
-1043 VANGG
+1043 
-1048 TGAATLTGYVKG
+1048 
-1060 TGTTAM
+1060 
-1066 TASAAIPVADVTG
+1066 
-1079 AAPLASP
+1079 
-1086 AFSGTPS
+1086 
-1093 LPTGTTGV
+1093 
-1101 TQTAGTNNTTLATTA
+1101 
-1116 YADAAVTGKQNTL
+1116 
-1129 TNSAG
+1129 
-1134 LAGALA
+1134 
-1140 DETGTGLAVFATSPI
+1140 
-1155 LTTPNLG
+1155 
-1162 TPSALV
+1162 
-1168 GTNITG
+1168 
-1174 TAAGLTVGTA
+1174 
-1184 TNLAAGL
+1184 
-1191 GGQIPYQSAVGT
+1191 YQ
-1203 TAMLANGTA
+1203 
-1212 GQVLQS
+1212 
-1218 NGTTLAPSWVAAPTG
+1218 
-1233 DMTLSGVQTVTGTK
+1233 
-1247 TFTSANLVLQGSTS
+1247 
-1261 GSTILNASGTASGTA
+1261 
-1276 ILPAAG
+1276 
-1282 GTLATLAGTE
+1282 
-1292 TFTNKTLTSPVL
+1292 
-1304 TTPSLG
+1304 
-1310 TPTTLVLT
+1310 
-1318 SATNL
+1318 
-1323 PLTTGVTGTLPV
+1323 
-1335 ANGGT
+1335 
-1340 GNSTATQN
+1340 
-1348 FIFAGPATGSTAAA
+1348 
-1362 PGFRALVAADI
+1362 
-1373 PATAISYSKIQNIT
+1373 Y
-1387 AGKLL
+1387 
-1392 GSISASAAAPG
+1392 
-1403 EVAIGSGL
+1403 
-1411 SLTSGTLAATNAGTV
+1411 
-1426 TSVAALT
+1426 
-1433 LGTTGNDIGS
+1433 
-1443 SVATA
+1443 
-1448 STTPIITLNIPDASV
+1448 
-1463 SARGVVTTGTQTI
+1463 
-1476 AGAKTFSGAITAKN
+1476 
-1490 YITTVPATITATTTT
+1490 
-1505 ALDFSTG
+1505 
-1512 NILKVSLGANITT
+1512 
-1525 LSVTNATAGTYLLEI
+1525 
-1540 IQGGTYTVAFPAA
+1540 
-1553 WKWSGGTAPTIT
+1553 
-1565 ATSGKTDIITIVYDG
+1565 
-1580 TTYFASAV
+1580 
-1588 QNF
+1588 

>member
-8 LFINRSISRKGQ
+8 LLSNHSNSGKGQ

-25 NQYLFKPYLTN
+25 NQHLFKPYLTN
-36 PAMAVSTTPESTK
+36 PAMAASTTPESTK
-49 NNIMNGEL
+49 NNIMNGAL
-57 KKFMRWSIFL
+57 KNFMRWSIFL
-67 FFFSL
+67 FFLSL

-117 VLWYQEEHTVKT
+117 VLWCQEEHTVKT

-257 DPSFSASISKGI
+257 DPSFNESIAKGI

-277 NKKLSSFTES
+277 NKKLSSFTET
-287 DPLFNASVARGI
+287 DPLFNVSVAKGI
-299 TALDTAKWNKILVLS
+299 TALDTAKWNKILKLS

-365 GYVKGNGLSAMTA
+365 GYVKGNGSSAMTA
-378 ISSIPVADVTGAVKK
+378 VSSIPVADVTGAVKK

-457 SFNTAATDERYL
+457 SFNTAATDARYL

-478 SLSFPTGKTLI
+478 SLNFPTGKTLI
-489 ITDAPTGSTDAANK
+489 LTDAPTGSTDAANK

-521 LGKIQLVGDLAGTA
+521 LGKIQLVGELGGTA

-541 GLALKAPINNP
+541 GLALKAPINSP

-563 AMVDLG
+563 SMVDLG

-575 DVNKPVSDAT
+575 DANKPVS
-585 LTALNLKAP
+585 L
-594 LASPTF
+594 
-600 TGTVTG
+600 
-606 VTKAMVDLGNVD
+606 
-618 NTSDLNKPVSSA
+618 A

-663 TYVDSYVASGV
+663 TYVDSQVALGAPDATSSVKGKLQLAGDLAGSASSPTVPGLALKAPINNPSFTGTVTGVTKAMVDLGNVDNTSDMNKPVSSVAQTALDLKENASNKSDASLGTSTILYPTQNAVKTYVDSQVALGT

-706 TGKLAADAVT
+706 TAKLAADAVT

-828 GTLSGTTLKSTVVS
+828 GTLSGTSLKSTVVS

-857 NPIAGSVTG
+857 NPIAGSITGSAATLTTARNIYGNSFDGSANVTG
-866 NAANISGTVAVLNG
+866 VIAANFGGTGNGFTKFTGASGSEKTYTLPNADAIILTNQSSVAINQG

-885 TAAAALTNL
+885 NKTGAFDAL
-894 GAAPIASPTF
+894 SPMTSPGDIIYG
-904 TGSVTAPIY
+904 TSGGSGTRLAKGSDNQVLTIVSGLPAW
-913 ASTPQAL
+913 STSS
-920 TAGSTINW
+920 G
-928 DPANGLNAS
+928 
-937 VTLNQNSTLNFTSTP
+937 VTLPQDANEESLSTLSQTSFTLLHIPISTSKVKMHINGIRISNSAYSVSG
-952 TAGSYGRLIV
+952 TTVSYNAVNNGAY
-962 TQDATG
+962 D
-968 SRILTLPS
+968 LTL
-976 TANKVL
+976 NDR
-982 GSTSTS
+982 
-988 NITLST
+988 IQF
-994 AANAKDILNFYYD
+994 D
-1007 GTNCFWNIGQGYGT
+1007 
-1021 ASSSSPSS
+1021 
-1029 SSTNLATSVTGILA
+1029 
-1043 VANGG
+1043 
-1048 TGAATLTGYVKG
+1048 
-1060 TGTTAM
+1060 
-1066 TASAAIPVADVTG
+1066 
-1079 AAPLASP
+1079 
-1086 AFSGTPS
+1086 
-1093 LPTGTTGV
+1093 
-1101 TQTAGTNNTTLATTA
+1101 
-1116 YADAAVTGKQNTL
+1116 
-1129 TNSAG
+1129 
-1134 LAGALA
+1134 
-1140 DETGTGLAVFATSPI
+1140 
-1155 LTTPNLG
+1155 
-1162 TPSALV
+1162 
-1168 GTNITG
+1168 
-1174 TAAGLTVGTA
+1174 
-1184 TNLAAGL
+1184 
-1191 GGQIPYQSAVGT
+1191 YQ
-1203 TAMLANGTA
+1203 
-1212 GQVLQS
+1212 
-1218 NGTTLAPSWVAAPTG
+1218 
-1233 DMTLSGVQTVTGTK
+1233 
-1247 TFTSANLVLQGSTS
+1247 
-1261 GSTILNASGTASGTA
+1261 
-1276 ILPAAG
+1276 
-1282 GTLATLAGTE
+1282 
-1292 TFTNKTLTSPVL
+1292 
-1304 TTPSLG
+1304 
-1310 TPTTLVLT
+1310 
-1318 SATNL
+1318 
-1323 PLTTGVTGTLPV
+1323 
-1335 ANGGT
+1335 
-1340 GNSTATQN
+1340 
-1348 FIFAGPATGSTAAA
+1348 
-1362 PGFRALVAADI
+1362 
-1373 PATAISYSKIQNIT
+1373 Y
-1387 AGKLL
+1387 
-1392 GSISASAAAPG
+1392 
-1403 EVAIGSGL
+1403 
-1411 SLTSGTLAATNAGTV
+1411 
-1426 TSVAALT
+1426 
-1433 LGTTGNDIGS
+1433 
-1443 SVATA
+1443 
-1448 STTPIITLNIPDASV
+1448 
-1463 SARGVVTTGTQTI
+1463 
-1476 AGAKTFSGAITAKN
+1476 
-1490 YITTVPATITATTTT
+1490 
-1505 ALDFSTG
+1505 
-1512 NILKVSLGANITT
+1512 
-1525 LSVTNATAGTYLLEI
+1525 
-1540 IQGGTYTVAFPAA
+1540 
-1553 WKWSGGTAPTIT
+1553 
-1565 ATSGKTDIITIVYDG
+1565 
-1580 TTYFASAV
+1580 
-1588 QNF
+1588 

>member
-1 MKRMMSV
+1 MKRMISV
-8 LFINRSISRKGQ
+8 LLSNHSNSGKGQ

-25 NQYLFKPYLTN
+25 NQHLFKPYLTN
-36 PAMAVSTTPESTK
+36 PAMAASTTPESTK
-49 NNIMNGEL
+49 NNIMNGAL
-57 KKFMRWSIFL
+57 KNFMRWSIFL
-67 FFFSL
+67 FFLSL

-257 DPSFSASISKGI
+257 DPSFNESIAKGI

-277 NKKLSSFTES
+277 NKKLSSFTET
-287 DPLFNASVARGI
+287 DPLFNVSVAKGI
-299 TALDTAKWNKILVLS
+299 TALDTAKWNKILKLS

-365 GYVKGNGLSAMTA
+365 GYVKGNGSSAMTA
-378 ISSIPVADVTGAVKK
+378 VSSIPVADVTGAVKK

-457 SFNTAATDERYL
+457 SFNTAATDARYL

-478 SLSFPTGKTLI
+478 SLNFPTGKTLI

-521 LGKIQLVGDLAGTA
+521 LGKIQLVGELGGTA

-552 AFTGTVSGVTK
+552 S
-563 AMVDLG
+563 
-569 NVDNTS
+569 
-575 DVNKPVSDAT
+575 
-585 LTALNLKAP
+585 
-594 LASPTF
+594 F

-618 NTSDLNKPVSSA
+618 NTSDMNKPVSSV

-663 TYVDSYVASGV
+663 TYVDSQVALGT

-706 TGKLAADAVT
+706 TAKLAADAVT

-828 GTLSGTTLKSTVVS
+828 GTLSGTSLKSTVVS

-857 NPIAGSVTG
+857 NPIAGSITGSAATLTTARNIYGNSFDGSANVTG
-866 NAANISGTVAVLNG
+866 VIAANFGGTGNGFTKFTGASGSEKTYTLPNADAIILTNQSSVAINQG

-885 TAAAALTNL
+885 NKTGAFDAL
-894 GAAPIASPTF
+894 SPMTSPGDIIYG
-904 TGSVTAPIY
+904 TSGGSGTRLAKGSDNQVLTIVSGLPAW
-913 ASTPQAL
+913 STSS
-920 TAGSTINW
+920 G
-928 DPANGLNAS
+928 
-937 VTLNQNSTLNFTSTP
+937 VTLPQDANEESLSTLSQTSFTLLHIPISTSKVKMHINGIRISNSAYSVSG
-952 TAGSYGRLIV
+952 TTVSYNAVNNGAY
-962 TQDATG
+962 D
-968 SRILTLPS
+968 LTL
-976 TANKVL
+976 NDR
-982 GSTSTS
+982 
-988 NITLST
+988 IQF
-994 AANAKDILNFYYD
+994 D
-1007 GTNCFWNIGQGYGT
+1007 
-1021 ASSSSPSS
+1021 
-1029 SSTNLATSVTGILA
+1029 
-1043 VANGG
+1043 
-1048 TGAATLTGYVKG
+1048 
-1060 TGTTAM
+1060 
-1066 TASAAIPVADVTG
+1066 
-1079 AAPLASP
+1079 
-1086 AFSGTPS
+1086 
-1093 LPTGTTGV
+1093 
-1101 TQTAGTNNTTLATTA
+1101 
-1116 YADAAVTGKQNTL
+1116 
-1129 TNSAG
+1129 
-1134 LAGALA
+1134 
-1140 DETGTGLAVFATSPI
+1140 
-1155 LTTPNLG
+1155 
-1162 TPSALV
+1162 
-1168 GTNITG
+1168 
-1174 TAAGLTVGTA
+1174 
-1184 TNLAAGL
+1184 
-1191 GGQIPYQSAVGT
+1191 YQ
-1203 TAMLANGTA
+1203 
-1212 GQVLQS
+1212 
-1218 NGTTLAPSWVAAPTG
+1218 
-1233 DMTLSGVQTVTGTK
+1233 
-1247 TFTSANLVLQGSTS
+1247 
-1261 GSTILNASGTASGTA
+1261 
-1276 ILPAAG
+1276 
-1282 GTLATLAGTE
+1282 
-1292 TFTNKTLTSPVL
+1292 
-1304 TTPSLG
+1304 
-1310 TPTTLVLT
+1310 
-1318 SATNL
+1318 
-1323 PLTTGVTGTLPV
+1323 
-1335 ANGGT
+1335 
-1340 GNSTATQN
+1340 
-1348 FIFAGPATGSTAAA
+1348 
-1362 PGFRALVAADI
+1362 
-1373 PATAISYSKIQNIT
+1373 Y
-1387 AGKLL
+1387 
-1392 GSISASAAAPG
+1392 
-1403 EVAIGSGL
+1403 
-1411 SLTSGTLAATNAGTV
+1411 
-1426 TSVAALT
+1426 
-1433 LGTTGNDIGS
+1433 
-1443 SVATA
+1443 
-1448 STTPIITLNIPDASV
+1448 
-1463 SARGVVTTGTQTI
+1463 
-1476 AGAKTFSGAITAKN
+1476 
-1490 YITTVPATITATTTT
+1490 
-1505 ALDFSTG
+1505 
-1512 NILKVSLGANITT
+1512 
-1525 LSVTNATAGTYLLEI
+1525 
-1540 IQGGTYTVAFPAA
+1540 
-1553 WKWSGGTAPTIT
+1553 
-1565 ATSGKTDIITIVYDG
+1565 
-1580 TTYFASAV
+1580 
-1588 QNF
+1588 

>member
-8 LFINRSISRKGQ
+8 LLSNHSNSGKGQ

-25 NQYLFKPYLTN
+25 NQHLFKPYLTN
-36 PAMAVSTTPESTK
+36 PVMAVSTTPESTK
-49 NNIMNGEL
+49 NNIMNVAL

-67 FFFSL
+67 FFLSL

-257 DPSFSASISKGI
+257 DPSFNKSIAKGI

-277 NKKLSSFTES
+277 NKKLSSFTET
-287 DPLFNASVARGI
+287 DPLFNVSVAKGI
-299 TALDTAKWNKILVLS
+299 TALDTAKWNKILKLS

-365 GYVKGNGLSAMTA
+365 GYVKGNGSSAMTA
-378 ISSIPVADVTGAVKK
+378 VSSIPVADVTGAVKK

-457 SFNTAATDERYL
+457 SFNTAATDARYL

-478 SLSFPTGKTLI
+478 SLNFPTGKTLI

-521 LGKIQLVGDLAGTA
+521 LGKIQLVGELGGTA

-552 AFTGTVSGVTK
+552 TFTGTVSGVTK

-575 DVNKPVSDAT
+575 D
-585 LTALNLKAP
+585 
-594 LASPTF
+594 
-600 TGTVTG
+600 
-606 VTKAMVDLGNVD
+606 M
-618 NTSDLNKPVSSA
+618 NKPVSSV

-663 TYVDSYVASGV
+663 TYVDSQVALGT

-706 TGKLAADAVT
+706 TAKLAADAVT

-792 ASTATLA
+792 ASTAT
-799 ATATKLAATKNI
+799 KLAATKNI

-828 GTLSGTTLKSTVVS
+828 GTLSGTSLKSTVVS

-857 NPIAGSVTG
+857 NPIAGSITGSAATLTTARNIYGNSFDGSANVTG
-866 NAANISGTVAVLNG
+866 VIAANFGGTGNGFTKFTGASGSEKTYTLPNADAIILTNQSSVAINQG

-885 TAAAALTNL
+885 NKTGAFDAL
-894 GAAPIASPTF
+894 SPMTSPGDIIYG
-904 TGSVTAPIY
+904 TSGGSGTRLAKGSDNQVLTIVSGLPAW
-913 ASTPQAL
+913 STSS
-920 TAGSTINW
+920 G
-928 DPANGLNAS
+928 
-937 VTLNQNSTLNFTSTP
+937 VTLPQDANEESLSTLSQTSFTLLHIPISTSKVKMYINGIRISNSAYSVSG
-952 TAGSYGRLIV
+952 TTVSYNAVNNGAY
-962 TQDATG
+962 D
-968 SRILTLPS
+968 LTL
-976 TANKVL
+976 NDR
-982 GSTSTS
+982 
-988 NITLST
+988 IQF
-994 AANAKDILNFYYD
+994 D
-1007 GTNCFWNIGQGYGT
+1007 
-1021 ASSSSPSS
+1021 
-1029 SSTNLATSVTGILA
+1029 
-1043 VANGG
+1043 
-1048 TGAATLTGYVKG
+1048 
-1060 TGTTAM
+1060 
-1066 TASAAIPVADVTG
+1066 
-1079 AAPLASP
+1079 
-1086 AFSGTPS
+1086 
-1093 LPTGTTGV
+1093 
-1101 TQTAGTNNTTLATTA
+1101 
-1116 YADAAVTGKQNTL
+1116 
-1129 TNSAG
+1129 
-1134 LAGALA
+1134 
-1140 DETGTGLAVFATSPI
+1140 
-1155 LTTPNLG
+1155 
-1162 TPSALV
+1162 
-1168 GTNITG
+1168 
-1174 TAAGLTVGTA
+1174 
-1184 TNLAAGL
+1184 
-1191 GGQIPYQSAVGT
+1191 YQ
-1203 TAMLANGTA
+1203 
-1212 GQVLQS
+1212 
-1218 NGTTLAPSWVAAPTG
+1218 
-1233 DMTLSGVQTVTGTK
+1233 
-1247 TFTSANLVLQGSTS
+1247 
-1261 GSTILNASGTASGTA
+1261 
-1276 ILPAAG
+1276 
-1282 GTLATLAGTE
+1282 
-1292 TFTNKTLTSPVL
+1292 
-1304 TTPSLG
+1304 
-1310 TPTTLVLT
+1310 
-1318 SATNL
+1318 
-1323 PLTTGVTGTLPV
+1323 
-1335 ANGGT
+1335 
-1340 GNSTATQN
+1340 
-1348 FIFAGPATGSTAAA
+1348 
-1362 PGFRALVAADI
+1362 
-1373 PATAISYSKIQNIT
+1373 Y
-1387 AGKLL
+1387 
-1392 GSISASAAAPG
+1392 
-1403 EVAIGSGL
+1403 
-1411 SLTSGTLAATNAGTV
+1411 
-1426 TSVAALT
+1426 
-1433 LGTTGNDIGS
+1433 
-1443 SVATA
+1443 
-1448 STTPIITLNIPDASV
+1448 
-1463 SARGVVTTGTQTI
+1463 
-1476 AGAKTFSGAITAKN
+1476 
-1490 YITTVPATITATTTT
+1490 
-1505 ALDFSTG
+1505 
-1512 NILKVSLGANITT
+1512 
-1525 LSVTNATAGTYLLEI
+1525 
-1540 IQGGTYTVAFPAA
+1540 
-1553 WKWSGGTAPTIT
+1553 
-1565 ATSGKTDIITIVYDG
+1565 
-1580 TTYFASAV
+1580 
-1588 QNF
+1588 

>member
-1 MKRMMSV
+1 
-8 LFINRSISRKGQ
+8 
-20 NFIFQ
+20 
-25 NQYLFKPYLTN
+25 
-36 PAMAVSTTPESTK
+36 
-49 NNIMNGEL
+49 MNVAL
-57 KKFMRWSIFL
+57 KKFMRWSIFF
-67 FFFSL
+67 FFFSF

-78 AQSPNLLSYQTVIRN
+78 AQSPNLISYQTVIRN

-100 NATIGMRIS
+100 NATVGMRIS

-129 NLNGLAYIVI
+129 NLNGLAYVVI

-158 FYIKSE
+158 FHIKSE

-172 YTLIIVSQLLSVPYA
+172 YTLIVVSQLLSVPYA

-212 KGITAA
+212 KSITAA
-218 DTALWNRETDP
+218 DTALWNTETDP
-229 VFSKSISKGITESD
+229 LFSKSISNGITESD

-257 DPSFSASISKGI
+257 DPSFNISIAKGI
-269 TAVDTAYW
+269 TAVDTSYWNKKLSSFVETDPSFNTSIARGITTLDTAYW
-277 NKKLSSFTES
+277 NKKLSSFTET
-287 DPLFNASVARGI
+287 DPSFNTSIAKGI
-299 TALDTAKWNKILVLS
+299 TAVDTAKWNSIVGLS
-314 DTEDIADL
+314 GTDDIANL
-322 AITNDKISGIA
+322 AITDAKISGIA
-333 GSKVIGDIAGN
+333 GSKVTGDIAGN

-360 ATSLT
+360 ANSLT
-365 GYVKGNGLSAMTA
+365 GYVKGNGSSAMTA
-378 ISSIPVADVTGAVKK
+378 VSSIPVADVTGAVKK

-410 RVRSGIYA
+410 RVTTGNYA

-430 YIVSGEVVN
+430 YIVSGDVVN

-447 IKDDIAWNEI
+447 IKDDISWNEI
-457 SFNTAATDERYL
+457 SLNIAATDARYL

-478 SLSFPTGKTLI
+478 SLNFPTGKTLI
-489 ITDAPTGSTDAANK
+489 LTDAPTGSTDAANK

-521 LGKIQLVGDLAGTA
+521 IGKIQLAGELGGTA

-552 AFTGTVSGVTK
+552 AFTGTVTGVTK

-575 DVNKPVSDAT
+575 DV
-585 LTALNLKAP
+585 
-594 LASPTF
+594 
-600 TGTVTG
+600 
-606 VTKAMVDLGNVD
+606 
-618 NTSDLNKPVSSA
+618 NKPVSSA

-646 ASLGTSTILYPT
+646 ALLGTSTILYPT

-663 TYVDSYVASGV
+663 TYVDSQVASGA
-674 PDATSSVKGKLQLA
+674 PDATSSVKGKIQLA

-706 TGKLAADAVT
+706 TSKLSADAVT

-721 DGEIVNADI
+721 DGEIINADI

-811 NGTAFDGSSDIT
+811 NGIAFDGSSDIT
-823 VIADA
+823 VTADA

-857 NPIAGSVTG
+857 NPIAGSITG
-866 NAANISGTVAVLNG
+866 NAANVYGTVALLNG

-894 GAAPIASPTF
+894 GAAPVASPTF
-904 TGSVTAPIY
+904 TGTVTSPIY
-913 ASTPQAL
+913 ASAPQAL

-937 VTLNQNSTLNFTSTP
+937 VTLNQNSTLNFTSNP
-952 TAGSYGRLIV
+952 PAGSYGTLIV

-968 SRILTLPS
+968 SRIITLPS

-982 GSTSTS
+982 GSTSTTT
-988 NITLST
+988 ITLST
-994 AANAKDILNFYYD
+994 AANTKDILNFYYD
-1007 GTNCFWNIGQGYGT
+1007 GTNCYWNVGQGYGT
-1021 ASSSSPSS
+1021 AAASST
-1029 SSTNLATSVTGILA
+1029 TNLATSVTGTLP

-1066 TASAAIPVADVTG
+1066 TASASIPVADVTG

-1086 AFSGTPS
+1086 VFSGTPS

-1101 TQTAGTNNTTLATTA
+1101 TQAALTNNTTLATTA
-1116 YADAAVTGKQNTL
+1116 YADAAAGAAVTGKQNTL

-1140 DETGTGLAVFATSPI
+1140 DETGTGLAVFATSPT

-1162 TPSALV
+1162 TPSTLV

-1174 TAAGLTVGTA
+1174 TAAGLTAGTVTTNANLTGEVTSVGNTTTL
-1184 TNLAAGL
+1184 TNASVIAKVLTG
-1191 GGQIPYQSAVGT
+1191 Y
-1203 TAMLANGTA
+1203 TA
-1212 GQVLQS
+1212 GAGTVASTDNILQAIQKLDG
-1218 NGTTLAPSWVAAPTG
+1218 NNALRAPLASP
-1233 DMTLSGVQTVTGTK
+1233 
-1247 TFTSANLVLQGSTS
+1247 TFTG
-1261 GSTILNASGTASGTA
+1261 
-1276 ILPAAG
+1276 
-1282 GTLATLAGTE
+1282 
-1292 TFTNKTLTSPVL
+1292 
-1304 TTPSLG
+1304 TPSL
-1310 TPTTLVLT
+1310 PTG
-1318 SATNL
+1318 
-1323 PLTTGVTGTLPV
+1323 TTGVT
-1335 ANGGT
+1335 
-1340 GNSTATQN
+1340 Q
-1348 FIFAGPATGSTAAA
+1348 
-1362 PGFRALVAADI
+1362 
-1373 PATAISYSKIQNIT
+1373 T
-1387 AGKLL
+1387 AG
-1392 GSISASAAAPG
+1392 
-1403 EVAIGSGL
+1403 
-1411 SLTSGTLAATNAGTV
+1411 N
-1426 TSVAALT
+1426 
-1433 LGTTGNDIGS
+1433 N
-1443 SVATA
+1443 
-1448 STTPIITLNIPDASV
+1448 
-1463 SARGVVTTGTQTI
+1463 
-1476 AGAKTFSGAITAKN
+1476 
-1490 YITTVPATITATTTT
+1490 TT
-1505 ALDFSTG
+1505 ALATTQFVTSAVAAVASTVRL
-1512 NILKVSLGANITT
+1512 NSDEFTATAAQTVF
-1525 LSVTNATAGTYLLEI
+1525 NATNGSSQLTQTPLNNKVFMFINGTRI
-1540 IQGGTYTVAFPAA
+1540 KNSAYTV
-1553 WKWSGGTAPTIT
+1553 S
-1565 ATSGKTDIITIVYDG
+1565 G
-1580 TTYFASAV
+1580 TTVTYVPANNNSYVLVVGDRIQFDYAY
-1588 QNF
+1588 

>member
-1 MKRMMSV
+1 
-8 LFINRSISRKGQ
+8 
-20 NFIFQ
+20 
-25 NQYLFKPYLTN
+25 
-36 PAMAVSTTPESTK
+36 
-49 NNIMNGEL
+49 MNVAL

-67 FFFSL
+67 FFFSF

-78 AQSPNLLSYQTVIRN
+78 AQSPNLISYQTVIRN

-100 NATIGMRIS
+100 NATVGMRIS

-129 NLNGLAYIVI
+129 NLNGLAYVVI

-158 FYIKSE
+158 FHIKSE

-172 YTLIIVSQLLSVPYA
+172 YTLIVVSQLLSVPYA

-212 KGITAA
+212 KSITAA
-218 DTALWNRETDP
+218 DTALWNTETDP
-229 VFSKSISKGITESD
+229 LFSKSISNGITESD
-243 ISYWNNKLSSFGET
+243 ISFWNNKLSSFGET
-257 DPSFSASISKGI
+257 DPSFNISIAKGI
-269 TAVDTAYW
+269 TAVDTSYWNKKLSSFVETDPSFNTSIARGITTLDTAYW
-277 NKKLSSFTES
+277 NKKLSSFTET
-287 DPLFNASVARGI
+287 DPSFNTSIAKGI
-299 TALDTAKWNKILVLS
+299 TAVDTAKWNSIVGLS
-314 DTEDIADL
+314 GTDDIANL
-322 AITNDKISGIA
+322 AITDAKISGIA
-333 GSKVIGDIAGN
+333 GSKVTGDIAGN

-360 ATSLT
+360 ANSLT
-365 GYVKGNGLSAMTA
+365 GYVKGNGSSAMTA
-378 ISSIPVADVTGAVKK
+378 VSSIPVADVTGAVKK

-410 RVRSGIYA
+410 RVTTGNYA

-430 YIVSGEVVN
+430 YIVSGDVVN

-447 IKDDIAWNEI
+447 IKDDISWNEI
-457 SFNTAATDERYL
+457 SLNIAATDARYL

-478 SLSFPTGKTLI
+478 SLNFPTGKTLI
-489 ITDAPTGSTDAANK
+489 LTDAPTGSTDAANK

-521 LGKIQLVGDLAGTA
+521 IGKIQLAGDLGGTA

-552 AFTGTVSGVTK
+552 AFTGTVTGVTK
-563 AMVDLG
+563 TMVDLG

-575 DVNKPVSDAT
+575 DVNKPVSSAT
-585 LTALNLKAP
+585 
-594 LASPTF
+594 
-600 TGTVTG
+600 
-606 VTKAMVDLGNVD
+606 
-618 NTSDLNKPVSSA
+618 
-630 AQTALDLKEN
+630 QTALDLKEN

-663 TYVDSYVASGV
+663 TYVDSQVASGA
-674 PDATSSVKGKLQLA
+674 PDATSSVKGKIQLA

-706 TGKLAADAVT
+706 TSKLAADAVT

-721 DGEIVNADI
+721 DGEIINADI

-811 NGTAFDGSSDIT
+811 NGIAFDGSSDIT
-823 VIADA
+823 VTADA

-857 NPIAGSVTG
+857 NPIAGSITG
-866 NAANISGTVAVLNG
+866 NAANVSGTVALLNG

-894 GAAPIASPTF
+894 GAAPVASPTF
-904 TGSVTAPIY
+904 TGTVTSPIY
-913 ASTPQAL
+913 ASAPQAL

-928 DPANGLNAS
+928 NPANGLNAS
-937 VTLNQNSTLNFTSTP
+937 VTLNQNSTLNFTSNP
-952 TAGSYGRLIV
+952 PAGSYGTLIV

-968 SRILTLPS
+968 SRIITLPS

-982 GSTSTS
+982 GSTSTTT
-988 NITLST
+988 ITLST
-994 AANAKDILNFYYD
+994 AANTKDILNFYYD
-1007 GTNCFWNIGQGYGT
+1007 GTNCYWNVGQGYGT
-1021 ASSSSPSS
+1021 AAASST
-1029 SSTNLATSVTGILA
+1029 TNLATSVTGTLP

-1066 TASAAIPVADVTG
+1066 TASASIPVADVTG

-1086 AFSGTPS
+1086 VFSGTPS
-1093 LPTGTTGV
+1093 LPTGTTGI
-1101 TQTAGTNNTTLATTA
+1101 TQTALTNNTTLATTA
-1116 YADAAVTGKQNTL
+1116 YADAAAGAAVTGKQNTL
-1129 TNSAG
+1129 TNSSG

-1140 DETGTGLAVFATSPI
+1140 DETGTGLAVFATSPT

-1162 TPSALV
+1162 TPSTLV

-1174 TAAGLTVGTA
+1174 TAAGLTAGTVTTNANLTGEVTSVGNA
-1184 TNLAAGL
+1184 TTLTNASVIAKVLTG
-1191 GGQIPYQSAVGT
+1191 Y
-1203 TAMLANGTA
+1203 TA
-1212 GQVLQS
+1212 GAGTVASTDNILQAIQKLDG
-1218 NGTTLAPSWVAAPTG
+1218 NNALRAPLASP
-1233 DMTLSGVQTVTGTK
+1233 
-1247 TFTSANLVLQGSTS
+1247 TFTG
-1261 GSTILNASGTASGTA
+1261 
-1276 ILPAAG
+1276 
-1282 GTLATLAGTE
+1282 
-1292 TFTNKTLTSPVL
+1292 
-1304 TTPSLG
+1304 TPSL
-1310 TPTTLVLT
+1310 PTG
-1318 SATNL
+1318 
-1323 PLTTGVTGTLPV
+1323 TTGVTQTAGNNTTALATTQFVTSAV
-1335 ANGGT
+1335 AAVAST
-1340 GNSTATQN
+1340 VRLNSDEFTATAAQTV
-1348 FIFAGPATGSTAAA
+1348 FTAVQT
-1362 PGFRALVAADI
+1362 PL
-1373 PATAISYSKIQNIT
+1373 SKPYMYINGTRI
-1387 AGKLL
+1387 KN
-1392 GSISASAAAPG
+1392 SAYTW
-1403 EVAIGSGL
+1403 
-1411 SLTSGTLAATNAGTV
+1411 TSGTT
-1426 TSVAALT
+1426 
-1433 LGTTGNDIGS
+1433 
-1443 SVATA
+1443 
-1448 STTPIITLNIPDASV
+1448 IT
-1463 SARGVVTTGTQTI
+1463 
-1476 AGAKTFSGAITAKN
+1476 
-1490 YITTVPATITATTTT
+1490 YVPANNNSYV
-1505 ALDFSTG
+1505 LVVGDR
-1512 NILKVSLGANITT
+1512 
-1525 LSVTNATAGTYLLEI
+1525 
-1540 IQGGTYTVAFPAA
+1540 IQFDYA
-1553 WKWSGGTAPTIT
+1553 
-1565 ATSGKTDIITIVYDG
+1565 Y
-1580 TTYFASAV
+1580 
-1588 QNF
+1588 

>member
-8 LFINRSISRKGQ
+8 LLSNRSISGKGQ

-25 NQYLFKPYLTN
+25 NQHLFKPYLTN

-49 NNIMNGEL
+49 NNIMNVAL

-67 FFFSL
+67 FFLSL

-257 DPSFSASISKGI
+257 DPSFNKSIAKGI

-277 NKKLSSFTES
+277 NKKLSSFTET
-287 DPLFNASVARGI
+287 DPLFNVSVAKGI
-299 TALDTAKWNKILVLS
+299 TALDTAKWNKILKLS

-365 GYVKGNGLSAMTA
+365 GYVKGNGSSAMTA
-378 ISSIPVADVTGAVKK
+378 VSSIPVADVTGAVKK

-457 SFNTAATDERYL
+457 SFNTAATDARYL

-478 SLSFPTGKTLI
+478 SLNFPTGKTLI
-489 ITDAPTGSTDAANK
+489 LTDAPTGSTDAANK

-521 LGKIQLVGDLAGTA
+521 LGKIQLVGELGGTA

-563 AMVDLG
+563 SMVDLG

-575 DVNKPVSDAT
+575 DANKPVS
-585 LTALNLKAP
+585 L
-594 LASPTF
+594 
-600 TGTVTG
+600 
-606 VTKAMVDLGNVD
+606 
-618 NTSDLNKPVSSA
+618 A

-663 TYVDSYVASGV
+663 TYVDSQVALGT

-706 TGKLAADAVT
+706 TAKLAADAVT

-828 GTLSGTTLKSTVVS
+828 GTLSGTSLKSTVVS

-857 NPIAGSVTG
+857 NPIAGSITGSAATLTTARNIYGNSFDGSANVTG
-866 NAANISGTVAVLNG
+866 VIAANFGGTGNGFTKFTGASGSEKTYTLPNADAIILTNQSSVAINQG

-885 TAAAALTNL
+885 NKTGAFDAL
-894 GAAPIASPTF
+894 SPMTSPGDIIYG
-904 TGSVTAPIY
+904 TSGGSGTRLAKGSDNQVLTIVSGLPAW
-913 ASTPQAL
+913 STSS
-920 TAGSTINW
+920 G
-928 DPANGLNAS
+928 
-937 VTLNQNSTLNFTSTP
+937 VTLPQDANEESLSTLSQTSFTLLHIPISTSKVKMHINGIRISNSAYSVSG
-952 TAGSYGRLIV
+952 TTVSYNAVNNGAY
-962 TQDATG
+962 D
-968 SRILTLPS
+968 LTL
-976 TANKVL
+976 NDR
-982 GSTSTS
+982 
-988 NITLST
+988 IQF
-994 AANAKDILNFYYD
+994 D
-1007 GTNCFWNIGQGYGT
+1007 
-1021 ASSSSPSS
+1021 
-1029 SSTNLATSVTGILA
+1029 
-1043 VANGG
+1043 
-1048 TGAATLTGYVKG
+1048 
-1060 TGTTAM
+1060 
-1066 TASAAIPVADVTG
+1066 
-1079 AAPLASP
+1079 
-1086 AFSGTPS
+1086 
-1093 LPTGTTGV
+1093 
-1101 TQTAGTNNTTLATTA
+1101 
-1116 YADAAVTGKQNTL
+1116 
-1129 TNSAG
+1129 
-1134 LAGALA
+1134 
-1140 DETGTGLAVFATSPI
+1140 
-1155 LTTPNLG
+1155 
-1162 TPSALV
+1162 
-1168 GTNITG
+1168 
-1174 TAAGLTVGTA
+1174 
-1184 TNLAAGL
+1184 
-1191 GGQIPYQSAVGT
+1191 YQ
-1203 TAMLANGTA
+1203 
-1212 GQVLQS
+1212 
-1218 NGTTLAPSWVAAPTG
+1218 
-1233 DMTLSGVQTVTGTK
+1233 
-1247 TFTSANLVLQGSTS
+1247 
-1261 GSTILNASGTASGTA
+1261 
-1276 ILPAAG
+1276 
-1282 GTLATLAGTE
+1282 
-1292 TFTNKTLTSPVL
+1292 
-1304 TTPSLG
+1304 
-1310 TPTTLVLT
+1310 
-1318 SATNL
+1318 
-1323 PLTTGVTGTLPV
+1323 
-1335 ANGGT
+1335 
-1340 GNSTATQN
+1340 
-1348 FIFAGPATGSTAAA
+1348 
-1362 PGFRALVAADI
+1362 
-1373 PATAISYSKIQNIT
+1373 Y
-1387 AGKLL
+1387 
-1392 GSISASAAAPG
+1392 
-1403 EVAIGSGL
+1403 
-1411 SLTSGTLAATNAGTV
+1411 
-1426 TSVAALT
+1426 
-1433 LGTTGNDIGS
+1433 
-1443 SVATA
+1443 
-1448 STTPIITLNIPDASV
+1448 
-1463 SARGVVTTGTQTI
+1463 
-1476 AGAKTFSGAITAKN
+1476 
-1490 YITTVPATITATTTT
+1490 
-1505 ALDFSTG
+1505 
-1512 NILKVSLGANITT
+1512 
-1525 LSVTNATAGTYLLEI
+1525 
-1540 IQGGTYTVAFPAA
+1540 
-1553 WKWSGGTAPTIT
+1553 
-1565 ATSGKTDIITIVYDG
+1565 
-1580 TTYFASAV
+1580 
-1588 QNF
+1588 

>member
-1 MKRMMSV
+1 MKRMISV
-8 LFINRSISRKGQ
+8 LLSNHSNSGKGQ

-25 NQYLFKPYLTN
+25 NQHLFKPYLTN
-36 PAMAVSTTPESTK
+36 PAMAASTTPESTK
-49 NNIMNGEL
+49 NNIMNGAL
-57 KKFMRWSIFL
+57 KNFMRWSIFL
-67 FFFSL
+67 FFLSL

-257 DPSFSASISKGI
+257 DPSFNESIAKGI

-277 NKKLSSFTES
+277 NKKLSSFTET
-287 DPLFNASVARGI
+287 DPLFNVSVAKGI
-299 TALDTAKWNKILVLS
+299 TALDTAKWNKILKLS

-365 GYVKGNGLSAMTA
+365 GYVKGNGSSAMTA
-378 ISSIPVADVTGAVKK
+378 VSSIPVADVTGAVKK

-457 SFNTAATDERYL
+457 SFNTAATDARYL

-478 SLSFPTGKTLI
+478 SLNFPTGKTLI

-521 LGKIQLVGDLAGTA
+521 LGKIQLVGELGGTA

-569 NVDNTS
+569 NVVNTS
-575 DVNKPVSDAT
+575 DANKPVS
-585 LTALNLKAP
+585 L
-594 LASPTF
+594 
-600 TGTVTG
+600 
-606 VTKAMVDLGNVD
+606 
-618 NTSDLNKPVSSA
+618 A

-663 TYVDSYVASGV
+663 TYVDSQVALGTPDATSSVKGKLQLAGDLAGSASSPTVPGLALKAPINSPAFTGTVSGV
-674 PDATSSVKGKLQLA
+674 TKSMVDLGNVDNTSDVNKPVSLAAQTALDLKENASNKSDASLGTSTILYPTQNAVKTYVDSQVALGAPDATSSEKGKLQLAGDLAGSASSPTVPGLALKAPINNPSFTGTVTGVTKAMVDLGNVDNTSDMNKPVSSVAQTALDLKENASNKSDASLGTSTILYPTQNAVKTYVDSQVALGTPDATSSVKGKLQLA

-706 TGKLAADAVT
+706 TAKLAADAVT

-828 GTLSGTTLKSTVVS
+828 GTLSGTSLKSTVVS

-857 NPIAGSVTG
+857 NPIAGSITGSAATLTTARNIYGNSFDGSANVTG
-866 NAANISGTVAVLNG
+866 VIAANFGGTGNGFTKFTGASGSEKTYTLPNADAIILTNQSSVAINQG

-885 TAAAALTNL
+885 NKTGAFDAL
-894 GAAPIASPTF
+894 SPMTSPGDIIYG
-904 TGSVTAPIY
+904 TSGGSGTRLAKGSDNQVLTIVSGLPAW
-913 ASTPQAL
+913 STSS
-920 TAGSTINW
+920 G
-928 DPANGLNAS
+928 
-937 VTLNQNSTLNFTSTP
+937 VTLPQDANEESLSTLSQTSFTLLHIPISTSKVKMYINGIRISNSAYSVSG
-952 TAGSYGRLIV
+952 TTVSYNAVNNGAY
-962 TQDATG
+962 D
-968 SRILTLPS
+968 LTL
-976 TANKVL
+976 NDR
-982 GSTSTS
+982 
-988 NITLST
+988 IQF
-994 AANAKDILNFYYD
+994 D
-1007 GTNCFWNIGQGYGT
+1007 
-1021 ASSSSPSS
+1021 
-1029 SSTNLATSVTGILA
+1029 
-1043 VANGG
+1043 
-1048 TGAATLTGYVKG
+1048 
-1060 TGTTAM
+1060 
-1066 TASAAIPVADVTG
+1066 
-1079 AAPLASP
+1079 
-1086 AFSGTPS
+1086 
-1093 LPTGTTGV
+1093 
-1101 TQTAGTNNTTLATTA
+1101 
-1116 YADAAVTGKQNTL
+1116 
-1129 TNSAG
+1129 
-1134 LAGALA
+1134 
-1140 DETGTGLAVFATSPI
+1140 
-1155 LTTPNLG
+1155 
-1162 TPSALV
+1162 
-1168 GTNITG
+1168 
-1174 TAAGLTVGTA
+1174 
-1184 TNLAAGL
+1184 
-1191 GGQIPYQSAVGT
+1191 YQ
-1203 TAMLANGTA
+1203 
-1212 GQVLQS
+1212 
-1218 NGTTLAPSWVAAPTG
+1218 
-1233 DMTLSGVQTVTGTK
+1233 
-1247 TFTSANLVLQGSTS
+1247 
-1261 GSTILNASGTASGTA
+1261 
-1276 ILPAAG
+1276 
-1282 GTLATLAGTE
+1282 
-1292 TFTNKTLTSPVL
+1292 
-1304 TTPSLG
+1304 
-1310 TPTTLVLT
+1310 
-1318 SATNL
+1318 
-1323 PLTTGVTGTLPV
+1323 
-1335 ANGGT
+1335 
-1340 GNSTATQN
+1340 
-1348 FIFAGPATGSTAAA
+1348 
-1362 PGFRALVAADI
+1362 
-1373 PATAISYSKIQNIT
+1373 Y
-1387 AGKLL
+1387 
-1392 GSISASAAAPG
+1392 
-1403 EVAIGSGL
+1403 
-1411 SLTSGTLAATNAGTV
+1411 
-1426 TSVAALT
+1426 
-1433 LGTTGNDIGS
+1433 
-1443 SVATA
+1443 
-1448 STTPIITLNIPDASV
+1448 
-1463 SARGVVTTGTQTI
+1463 
-1476 AGAKTFSGAITAKN
+1476 
-1490 YITTVPATITATTTT
+1490 
-1505 ALDFSTG
+1505 
-1512 NILKVSLGANITT
+1512 
-1525 LSVTNATAGTYLLEI
+1525 
-1540 IQGGTYTVAFPAA
+1540 
-1553 WKWSGGTAPTIT
+1553 
-1565 ATSGKTDIITIVYDG
+1565 
-1580 TTYFASAV
+1580 
-1588 QNF
+1588 

>member
-8 LFINRSISRKGQ
+8 LLSNHSNSGKGQ

-25 NQYLFKPYLTN
+25 NQHLFKPYLTN
-36 PAMAVSTTPESTK
+36 PVMAVSTTPESTK
-49 NNIMNGEL
+49 NNIMNVAL

-67 FFFSL
+67 FFLSL

-257 DPSFSASISKGI
+257 DPSFNESIAKGI

-277 NKKLSSFTES
+277 NKKLSSFTET
-287 DPLFNASVARGI
+287 DPLFNVSVAKGI
-299 TALDTAKWNKILVLS
+299 TALDTAKWNKILKLS

-365 GYVKGNGLSAMTA
+365 GYVKGNGSSAMTA
-378 ISSIPVADVTGAVKK
+378 VSSIPVADVTGAVKK

-457 SFNTAATDERYL
+457 SFNTAATDARYL

-478 SLSFPTGKTLI
+478 SLNFPTGKTLI
-489 ITDAPTGSTDAANK
+489 LTDAPTGSTDAANK

-521 LGKIQLVGDLAGTA
+521 LGKIQLVGELGGTA

-552 AFTGTVSGVTK
+552 TFTGTVSGVTK

-575 DVNKPVSDAT
+575 DANKPVSD
-585 LTALNLKAP
+585 
-594 LASPTF
+594 
-600 TGTVTG
+600 
-606 VTKAMVDLGNVD
+606 
-618 NTSDLNKPVSSA
+618 A

-663 TYVDSYVASGV
+663 TYVDSQVASGN

-706 TGKLAADAVT
+706 TAKLAADAVT

-792 ASTATLA
+792 ASTAT
-799 ATATKLAATKNI
+799 KLAATKNI

-828 GTLSGTTLKSTVVS
+828 GTLSGTSLKSTVVS

-857 NPIAGSVTG
+857 NPIAGSITGSAATLTTARNIYGNSFDGSANVTG
-866 NAANISGTVAVLNG
+866 VIAANFGGTGNGFTKFTGASGSEKTYTLPNADAIILTNQSSVAINQG

-885 TAAAALTNL
+885 NKTGAFDAL
-894 GAAPIASPTF
+894 SPMTSPGDIIYG
-904 TGSVTAPIY
+904 TSGGSGTRLAKGSDNQVLTIVSGLPAW
-913 ASTPQAL
+913 STSS
-920 TAGSTINW
+920 G
-928 DPANGLNAS
+928 
-937 VTLNQNSTLNFTSTP
+937 VTLPQDANEESLSTLSQTSFTLLHIPISTSKVKMHINGIRISNSAYSVSG
-952 TAGSYGRLIV
+952 TTVSYNAVNNGAY
-962 TQDATG
+962 D
-968 SRILTLPS
+968 LTL
-976 TANKVL
+976 NDR
-982 GSTSTS
+982 
-988 NITLST
+988 IQF
-994 AANAKDILNFYYD
+994 D
-1007 GTNCFWNIGQGYGT
+1007 
-1021 ASSSSPSS
+1021 
-1029 SSTNLATSVTGILA
+1029 
-1043 VANGG
+1043 
-1048 TGAATLTGYVKG
+1048 
-1060 TGTTAM
+1060 
-1066 TASAAIPVADVTG
+1066 
-1079 AAPLASP
+1079 
-1086 AFSGTPS
+1086 
-1093 LPTGTTGV
+1093 
-1101 TQTAGTNNTTLATTA
+1101 
-1116 YADAAVTGKQNTL
+1116 
-1129 TNSAG
+1129 
-1134 LAGALA
+1134 
-1140 DETGTGLAVFATSPI
+1140 
-1155 LTTPNLG
+1155 
-1162 TPSALV
+1162 
-1168 GTNITG
+1168 
-1174 TAAGLTVGTA
+1174 
-1184 TNLAAGL
+1184 
-1191 GGQIPYQSAVGT
+1191 YQ
-1203 TAMLANGTA
+1203 
-1212 GQVLQS
+1212 
-1218 NGTTLAPSWVAAPTG
+1218 
-1233 DMTLSGVQTVTGTK
+1233 
-1247 TFTSANLVLQGSTS
+1247 
-1261 GSTILNASGTASGTA
+1261 
-1276 ILPAAG
+1276 
-1282 GTLATLAGTE
+1282 
-1292 TFTNKTLTSPVL
+1292 
-1304 TTPSLG
+1304 
-1310 TPTTLVLT
+1310 
-1318 SATNL
+1318 
-1323 PLTTGVTGTLPV
+1323 
-1335 ANGGT
+1335 
-1340 GNSTATQN
+1340 
-1348 FIFAGPATGSTAAA
+1348 
-1362 PGFRALVAADI
+1362 
-1373 PATAISYSKIQNIT
+1373 Y
-1387 AGKLL
+1387 
-1392 GSISASAAAPG
+1392 
-1403 EVAIGSGL
+1403 
-1411 SLTSGTLAATNAGTV
+1411 
-1426 TSVAALT
+1426 
-1433 LGTTGNDIGS
+1433 
-1443 SVATA
+1443 
-1448 STTPIITLNIPDASV
+1448 
-1463 SARGVVTTGTQTI
+1463 
-1476 AGAKTFSGAITAKN
+1476 
-1490 YITTVPATITATTTT
+1490 
-1505 ALDFSTG
+1505 
-1512 NILKVSLGANITT
+1512 
-1525 LSVTNATAGTYLLEI
+1525 
-1540 IQGGTYTVAFPAA
+1540 
-1553 WKWSGGTAPTIT
+1553 
-1565 ATSGKTDIITIVYDG
+1565 
-1580 TTYFASAV
+1580 
-1588 QNF
+1588 

>member
-1 MKRMMSV
+1 MKRMISV
-8 LFINRSISRKGQ
+8 LLSNHSNSGKGQ

-25 NQYLFKPYLTN
+25 NQHLFKPYLTN
-36 PAMAVSTTPESTK
+36 PAMAASTTPESTK
-49 NNIMNGEL
+49 NNIMNGAL
-57 KKFMRWSIFL
+57 KNFMRWSIFL
-67 FFFSL
+67 FFLSL

-257 DPSFSASISKGI
+257 DPSFNESIAKGI

-277 NKKLSSFTES
+277 NKKLSSFTET
-287 DPLFNASVARGI
+287 DPLFNVSVAKGI
-299 TALDTAKWNKILVLS
+299 TALDTAKWNKILKLS

-365 GYVKGNGLSAMTA
+365 GYVKGNGSSAMTA
-378 ISSIPVADVTGAVKK
+378 VSSIPVADVTGAVKK

-457 SFNTAATDERYL
+457 SFNTAATDARYL

-478 SLSFPTGKTLI
+478 SLNFPTGKTLI

-521 LGKIQLVGDLAGTA
+521 LGKIQLVGELGGTA

-575 DVNKPVSDAT
+575 DANKPVS
-585 LTALNLKAP
+585 L
-594 LASPTF
+594 
-600 TGTVTG
+600 
-606 VTKAMVDLGNVD
+606 
-618 NTSDLNKPVSSA
+618 A

-663 TYVDSYVASGV
+663 TYVDSQVALGT

-706 TGKLAADAVT
+706 TAKLAADAVT

-828 GTLSGTTLKSTVVS
+828 GTLSGTSLKSTVVS

-857 NPIAGSVTG
+857 NPIAGSITGSAATLTTARNIYGNSFDGSANVTG
-866 NAANISGTVAVLNG
+866 VIAANFGGTGNGFTKFTGASGSEKTYTLPNADAIILTNQSSVAINQG

-885 TAAAALTNL
+885 NKTGAFDAL
-894 GAAPIASPTF
+894 SPMTSPGDIIYG
-904 TGSVTAPIY
+904 TSGGSGTRLAKGSDNQVLTIVSGLPAW
-913 ASTPQAL
+913 STSS
-920 TAGSTINW
+920 G
-928 DPANGLNAS
+928 
-937 VTLNQNSTLNFTSTP
+937 VTLPQDANEESLSTLSQTSFTLLHIPISTSKVKMHINGIRISNSAYSVSG
-952 TAGSYGRLIV
+952 TTVSYNAVNNGAY
-962 TQDATG
+962 D
-968 SRILTLPS
+968 LTL
-976 TANKVL
+976 NDR
-982 GSTSTS
+982 
-988 NITLST
+988 IQF
-994 AANAKDILNFYYD
+994 D
-1007 GTNCFWNIGQGYGT
+1007 
-1021 ASSSSPSS
+1021 
-1029 SSTNLATSVTGILA
+1029 
-1043 VANGG
+1043 
-1048 TGAATLTGYVKG
+1048 
-1060 TGTTAM
+1060 
-1066 TASAAIPVADVTG
+1066 
-1079 AAPLASP
+1079 
-1086 AFSGTPS
+1086 
-1093 LPTGTTGV
+1093 
-1101 TQTAGTNNTTLATTA
+1101 
-1116 YADAAVTGKQNTL
+1116 
-1129 TNSAG
+1129 
-1134 LAGALA
+1134 
-1140 DETGTGLAVFATSPI
+1140 
-1155 LTTPNLG
+1155 
-1162 TPSALV
+1162 
-1168 GTNITG
+1168 
-1174 TAAGLTVGTA
+1174 
-1184 TNLAAGL
+1184 
-1191 GGQIPYQSAVGT
+1191 YQ
-1203 TAMLANGTA
+1203 
-1212 GQVLQS
+1212 
-1218 NGTTLAPSWVAAPTG
+1218 
-1233 DMTLSGVQTVTGTK
+1233 
-1247 TFTSANLVLQGSTS
+1247 
-1261 GSTILNASGTASGTA
+1261 
-1276 ILPAAG
+1276 
-1282 GTLATLAGTE
+1282 
-1292 TFTNKTLTSPVL
+1292 
-1304 TTPSLG
+1304 
-1310 TPTTLVLT
+1310 
-1318 SATNL
+1318 
-1323 PLTTGVTGTLPV
+1323 
-1335 ANGGT
+1335 
-1340 GNSTATQN
+1340 
-1348 FIFAGPATGSTAAA
+1348 
-1362 PGFRALVAADI
+1362 
-1373 PATAISYSKIQNIT
+1373 Y
-1387 AGKLL
+1387 
-1392 GSISASAAAPG
+1392 
-1403 EVAIGSGL
+1403 
-1411 SLTSGTLAATNAGTV
+1411 
-1426 TSVAALT
+1426 
-1433 LGTTGNDIGS
+1433 
-1443 SVATA
+1443 
-1448 STTPIITLNIPDASV
+1448 
-1463 SARGVVTTGTQTI
+1463 
-1476 AGAKTFSGAITAKN
+1476 
-1490 YITTVPATITATTTT
+1490 
-1505 ALDFSTG
+1505 
-1512 NILKVSLGANITT
+1512 
-1525 LSVTNATAGTYLLEI
+1525 
-1540 IQGGTYTVAFPAA
+1540 
-1553 WKWSGGTAPTIT
+1553 
-1565 ATSGKTDIITIVYDG
+1565 
-1580 TTYFASAV
+1580 
-1588 QNF
+1588 